1 MNIRTN
7 NLVNKVIAII
17 VVMLLTMSDFLFV
30 GASTVSY
37 AINNAKTNSA
47 NVEFSTYF
55 LNQAGEKVE
64 KIEEDIN
71 KGDLYLYVDVTVK
84 NEGYFNGS
92 VTFNNNNFNVK
103 PEVMSNDIA
112 EISGNKVTLKQINA
126 GTTTTIKLA
135 VEAIKNNTIN
145 IQDLN
150 RKTNVVL
157 EGQYINSKNVEKSKK
172 VDIKG
177 NDSVEV
183 NWVSNPNTANE
194 LTSRVL
200 TNNVYTVNG
209 EEKKVLQILI
219 NNKITN
225 NNYPVKNTTI
235 DLTVPENVKDVSV
248 HSRTNSA
255 TNSGVQF
262 SNKNYNYNKAKNTLT
277 INVENVDKNNI
288 SWNKNIQDTFVVT
301 YTFDKDT
308 NIQNSD
314 VTINSTISIYDNK
327 ELKATNNVHINE
339 NIDGIV
345 SYNVSSEEQAI
356 YKGKLYTGEERNY
369 NTTTEINV
377 DYLDVAENISVKEN
391 TSSYMA
397 QDISTKANI
406 IYKESRIN
414 KNEFL
419 KVFGEDGSIVIKDEK
434 GTIVANINKDS
445 GTDENGDIVISYYSG
460 TYGVIF
466 ETTKPIALGTVKIRN
481 IKTISNNNYSREIIN
496 MLTGIKENIAGN
508 YNKKEDITSESKIEL
523 KNITSNAKLNVG
535 TTTLSALETNKK
547 VKITTVL
554 ENNDESKDLFKNPV
568 LKITLPKQVT
578 NVQAKCK
585 LLYGNGLELGN
596 AKIYKE
602 NENNIIEIDLAGEQ
616 TKYNTETIEGTT
628 VIIYADLE
636 LDKLSTS
643 GEEQI
648 KLNYTNEI
656 ATSLSDNGEESV
668 NVKIVANEGIITTNN
683 VKEYGIQTI
692 GDQGKKNVGLELAK
706 EAKDAT
712 INISTINNDGATVKD
727 VKILGSFPTKK
738 DDNLNAKLT
747 SGINVLSEN
756 KNVQVYYSNQENPT
770 ADLNESNNG
779 WSKKGS
785 ASNSK
790 SYLITVDEMA
800 VGEKLEAEYKINIP
814 ENLVYNM
821 GAKESYGVTYT
832 NVNTNQEK
840 TASASTLDLT
850 TGAGPE
856 LAIDIK
862 ATVGNDVVGEG
873 KAEKA
878 STGETITSGE
888 IVKYEVTL
896 KNNGNEDAT
905 NVEIK
910 NSIPNGLT
918 ALKYVKGKVAEDDES
933 GTYGAAVW
941 HFEELN
947 TDSVDEIISKI
958 GIGETKTISLYAK
971 VNTEITD
978 NQLVINELTVKYKER
993 EEKRYV
999 TTKGKQSNID
1009 VNFEA
1014 TNPESDADILES
1026 GKEYQYMLVAQNM
1039 NEEIPV
1045 DLNIELLVNDLFE
1058 VTKIEYFDD
1067 SKLDNE
1073 DYQGEVI
1080 EGVNKVTISN
1090 LKDLQN
1096 ILITVKA
1103 KQGTSNISTAEIYPI
1118 LTENNNKI
1126 RANKITKEVKNLS
1139 LSMQINANNMGE
1151 NVKVGQEID
1160 YKINIDNPSTS
1171 VTATPLL
1178 IQDYISD
1185 LLDINGIELNGKL
1198 LTEEEY
1204 TIDTNWDS
1212 EEGGQIVNIPTSL
1225 NAGENMNIVLK
1236 TSVNKEVET
1245 YKDSEIINNAIVE
1258 LDNEPIIKSE
1268 KIVHLLGATVKD
1280 EPEGTK
1286 VTNNG
1291 GNNENPSNTNGNQ
1304 NNQNNNN
1311 NNNQENPSNNNQSQE
1326 PNNNSNQGEEKTYTI
1341 SGTAWLDAN
1350 EDGKRDQEEEK
1361 LGDIDVKLVNLQTNS
1376 VTATEKTDEEGYYA
1390 FSKILEGKYL
1400 VVFDYD
1406 TEKYVPTV
1414 YQADGVQDSQNSDV
1428 EMVNT
1433 VIEGNEQRV
1442 AATDTLEIAN
1452 SSKSNIDLGLVE
1464 AKTFDLELSKTIS
1477 KVTITNSEG
1486 TKTNEYDNV
1495 SLAKVEIAAKHLQN
1509 STVVIEYKIKVKNN
1523 GELAGYVKNIV
1534 DYKPTDL
1541 TFNSSL
1547 NPEWYQ
1553 EEGNLHTTSLANT
1566 KLEAGEEKELTL
1578 VLTKTMT
1585 ESNTG
1590 LVNNTA
1596 EISEAYNNLGI
1607 DDVDSTPGNKQ
1618 KSEDDMGSCNCIIS
1632 VKTGAAITYIT
1643 LTLSIIAVM
1652 AVGTYIVSRKVLNKE
1667 IKF

>member
-397 QDISTKANI
+397 QDKSAKANI

-445 GTDENGDIVISYYSG
+445 GTDENGDIVISYYSD

-466 ETTKPIALGTVKIRN
+466 ETTKPIALGTVRIRN

-656 ATSLSDNGEESV
+656 ATNLSDNGEESV

-821 GAKESYGVTYT
+821 GAKESYGVIYT

-873 KAEKA
+873 KVEKD

-905 NVEIK
+905 NVE
-910 NSIPNGLT
+910 
-918 ALKYVKGKVAEDDES
+918 LK
-933 GTYGAAVW
+933 
-941 HFEELN
+941 
-947 TDSVDEIISKI
+947 EIIPAHTIAMELAKQDDGNGIGTPQVYLKELEDKEISKTI
-958 GIGETKTISLYAK
+958 EKIAIGETKK
-971 VNTEITD
+971 VNLYIKADAQEEISE
-978 NQLVINELTVKYKER
+978 VVSNEITVKYKER
-993 EEKRYV
+993 EEKRYI
-999 TTKGKQSNID
+999 TNTIKNSNINL
-1009 VNFEA
+1009 NFSD
-1014 TNPESDADILES
+1014 PESMEELEQ
-1026 GKEYQYMLVAQNM
+1026 GQETRLC
-1039 NEEIPV
+1039 
-1045 DLNIELLVNDLFE
+1045 LNVNNVTENDLKNVNVEFITNDVFE
-1058 VTKIEYFDD
+1058 VTKIETFDD
-1067 SKLDNE
+1067 SKLDDESYEGDVLENTNR
-1073 DYQGEVI
+1073 I
-1080 EGVNKVTISN
+1080 EIKNMSKEMPIFV
-1090 LKDLQN
+1090 
-1096 ILITVKA
+1096 TVKA
-1103 KQGTSNISTAEIYPI
+1103 KNATTVKKGTIYAKV
-1118 LTENNNKI
+1118 TEN
-1126 RANKITKEVKNLS
+1126 KNVVRS
-1139 LSMQINANNMGE
+1139 NAISI
-1151 NVKVGQEID
+1151 NVKAMKLSINLEATNAGESVKPSQEID
-1160 YKINIDNPSTS
+1160 YQINVANEKGAID
-1171 VTATPLL
+1171 
-1178 IQDYISD
+1178 ISD
-1185 LLDINGIELNGKL
+1185 LIIEDYLDNCLEVNSVQLNGKEL
-1198 LTEEEY
+1198 STEEY
-1204 TIDTNWDS
+1204 SLQNS
-1212 EEGGQIVNIPTSL
+1212 EENEGQILTIEGELKS
-1225 NAGENMNIVLK
+1225 GENANILIKTKVNDEVQSYEDTEIVNDAKISVLDTVVASTDK
-1236 TSVNKEVET
+1236 V
-1245 YKDSEIINNAIVE
+1245 
-1258 LDNEPIIKSE
+1258 
-1268 KIVHLLGATVKD
+1268 VHLLGATVKD

-1311 NNNQENPSNNNQSQE
+1311 NNQENPSNNNQSQE
-1326 PNNNSNQGEEKTYTI
+1326 PNNNSNQGGEKTYTI

-1390 FSKILEGKYL
+1390 FSKISEGKYL
-1400 VVFDYD
+1400 VVFGYD

-1428 EMVNT
+1428 EIINT
-1433 VIEGNEQRV
+1433 VMEGTEQRV

-1632 VKTGAAITYIT
+1632 VKTGVAITYIT

-1652 AVGTYIVSRKVLNKE
+1652 AVGTYIISRKVLNKE

>member
-7 NLVNKVIAII
+7 NLVNKVVAII

-55 LNQAGEKVE
+55 LNEAGEKVE

-126 GTTTTIKLA
+126 GTTTTIKLG

-194 LTSRVL
+194 LTSKVL

-288 SWNKNIQDTFVVT
+288 SWNKNTQDTFVVT

-314 VTINSTISIYDNK
+314 VAINSTIFTYDNK

-391 TSSYMA
+391 ASSYMA
-397 QDISTKANI
+397 QDKSAKANI

-419 KVFGEDGSIVIKDEK
+419 KVFGEDGSIVVKDEK

-445 GTDENGDIVISYYSG
+445 GTDENGDVVISYYSD
-460 TYGVIF
+460 TYGAIF
-466 ETTKPIALGTVKIRN
+466 EATKPVALGTVRIRN
-481 IKTISNNNYSREIIN
+481 IKTILNNNYSREIIN
-496 MLTGIKENIAGN
+496 MLTEIKENIAGN
-508 YNKKEDITSESKIEL
+508 YNKKEDITSESQIEL

-656 ATSLSDNGEESV
+656 ATSLSDNGEETV

-747 SGINVLSEN
+747 SEINVLSEN

-905 NVEIK
+905 NVE
-910 NSIPNGLT
+910 
-918 ALKYVKGKVAEDDES
+918 LK
-933 GTYGAAVW
+933 
-941 HFEELN
+941 
-947 TDSVDEIISKI
+947 EIIPAHTIAMELAKQDEGNGIGIPQVYLKELEDKEISKTI
-958 GIGETKTISLYAK
+958 EKIAIGETKK
-971 VNTEITD
+971 VNLYIKADAQEETSEVVSNEI
-978 NQLVINELTVKYKER
+978 TVKYKER
-993 EEKRYV
+993 EEKRYI
-999 TTKGKQSNID
+999 TNTIKNSNINL
-1009 VNFEA
+1009 NFSD
-1014 TNPESDADILES
+1014 PESMEELEQ
-1026 GKEYQYMLVAQNM
+1026 GQETRLC
-1039 NEEIPV
+1039 
-1045 DLNIELLVNDLFE
+1045 LNVNNVTENDLKNINVEFITNDAFE
-1058 VTKIEYFDD
+1058 VTKIETFDD
-1067 SKLDNE
+1067 SKLDDESYKGDVLENTNK
-1073 DYQGEVI
+1073 I
-1080 EGVNKVTISN
+1080 EIKNIS
-1090 LKDLQN
+1090 KEMP
-1096 ILITVKA
+1096 IFVTVKA
-1103 KQGTSNISTAEIYPI
+1103 KNATTVKKGTIYAKV
-1118 LTENNNKI
+1118 TENKHVVRSNAI
-1126 RANKITKEVKNLS
+1126 SVDVKAMKLSINLGAT
-1139 LSMQINANNMGE
+1139 NAGE
-1151 NVKVGQEID
+1151 SVKPSQEID
-1160 YKINIDNPSTS
+1160 YQINVANEKGAID
-1171 VTATPLL
+1171 
-1178 IQDYISD
+1178 ISD
-1185 LLDINGIELNGKL
+1185 LIIEDYLDNCLEVNSVQLNGKEL
-1198 LTEEEY
+1198 STEEY
-1204 TIDTNWDS
+1204 SLQNS
-1212 EEGGQIVNIPTSL
+1212 EENEGQILTIEGELKS
-1225 NAGENMNIVLK
+1225 GENANVLIKTKVNDEVQSYEDTEIVNDAK
-1236 TSVNKEVET
+1236 ISV
-1245 YKDSEIINNAIVE
+1245 
-1258 LDNEPIIKSE
+1258 LDTVVASTD

-1291 GNNENPSNTNGNQ
+1291 GNNETPSNTNGNQ

-1326 PNNNSNQGEEKTYTI
+1326 PNNNSNQGGEKTYTI

-1361 LGDIDVKLVNLQTNS
+1361 LSNIDVKLVNLQTNS
-1376 VTATEKTDEEGYYA
+1376 VIATEKTDEEGYYA
-1390 FSKILEGKYL
+1390 FSKISEGKYL
-1400 VVFDYD
+1400 VVFGYD

-1428 EMVNT
+1428 EIINT
-1433 VIEGNEQRV
+1433 VMEGTEQRV
-1442 AATDTLEIAN
+1442 AATDTLEIIN

-1464 AKTFDLELSKTIS
+1464 AKIFDLELSKTIS

-1632 VKTGAAITYIT
+1632 VKTGVAITYIT

>member
-7 NLVNKVIAII
+7 NLGNKVIAII

-377 DYLDVAENISVKEN
+377 DYLDAAENISVKEN
-391 TSSYMA
+391 ASSYMA
-397 QDISTKANI
+397 QDKSTKANI

-419 KVFGEDGSIVIKDEK
+419 KVFGENGSIVIKDEK

-445 GTDENGDIVISYYSG
+445 GTDENGDIVISYYSD

-466 ETTKPIALGTVKIRN
+466 ETTKPIALGTVRIRN

-496 MLTGIKENIAGN
+496 MLTEIKENIAGN

-602 NENNIIEIDLAGEQ
+602 NENNIIEIDLVGEQ

-905 NVEIK
+905 NVE
-910 NSIPNGLT
+910 
-918 ALKYVKGKVAEDDES
+918 LK
-933 GTYGAAVW
+933 
-941 HFEELN
+941 
-947 TDSVDEIISKI
+947 EIIPAHTIAMELAKQDEGNGIGIPQVYLKELEDKEISKTI
-958 GIGETKTISLYAK
+958 EKIAIGETKK
-971 VNTEITD
+971 VNLYIKADAQEETSEVVSNEI
-978 NQLVINELTVKYKER
+978 TVKYKER
-993 EEKRYV
+993 EEKRYI
-999 TTKGKQSNID
+999 TNTIKNSNINL
-1009 VNFEA
+1009 NFSD
-1014 TNPESDADILES
+1014 PESMEELEQ
-1026 GKEYQYMLVAQNM
+1026 GQETRLC
-1039 NEEIPV
+1039 
-1045 DLNIELLVNDLFE
+1045 LNVNNVTENDLKNVNVEFITNDAFE
-1058 VTKIEYFDD
+1058 VTKIETFDD
-1067 SKLDNE
+1067 SKLDDESYEGDVLENTNR
-1073 DYQGEVI
+1073 I
-1080 EGVNKVTISN
+1080 EIKNMSKEMPIFV
-1090 LKDLQN
+1090 
-1096 ILITVKA
+1096 TVKA
-1103 KQGTSNISTAEIYPI
+1103 KNATTVKKGTIYAKV
-1118 LTENNNKI
+1118 TEN
-1126 RANKITKEVKNLS
+1126 KNVVRS
-1139 LSMQINANNMGE
+1139 NAISI
-1151 NVKVGQEID
+1151 NVKAMKLSINLEATNAGESVKPSQEID
-1160 YKINIDNPSTS
+1160 YQINVANEKGAID
-1171 VTATPLL
+1171 
-1178 IQDYISD
+1178 ISD
-1185 LLDINGIELNGKL
+1185 LIIEDYLDNCLEVNSVQLNGKEL
-1198 LTEEEY
+1198 STEEY
-1204 TIDTNWDS
+1204 SLQNS
-1212 EEGGQIVNIPTSL
+1212 EENEGQILTIEGELKS
-1225 NAGENMNIVLK
+1225 GENANILIKTKVNDEVQSYEDTEIVNDAKISVLDTVVASTDK
-1236 TSVNKEVET
+1236 V
-1245 YKDSEIINNAIVE
+1245 
-1258 LDNEPIIKSE
+1258 
-1268 KIVHLLGATVKD
+1268 VHLLGATAKD

-1390 FSKILEGKYL
+1390 FSKISEGKYL
-1400 VVFDYD
+1400 VVFGYD

-1428 EMVNT
+1428 EIINT
-1433 VIEGNEQRV
+1433 VMEGTEQRV
-1442 AATDTLEIAN
+1442 AATDTLEIIN

-1578 VLTKTMT
+1578 ILTKTMT

-1632 VKTGAAITYIT
+1632 VKTGVAITYIT

>member
-55 LNQAGEKVE
+55 LNQSGEKVE

-288 SWNKNIQDTFVVT
+288 SWNKNTQDTFVVT

-314 VTINSTISIYDNK
+314 VAINSTISTYDNK

-377 DYLDVAENISVKEN
+377 DYLNVAENISVKEN
-391 TSSYMA
+391 TSSYME
-397 QDISTKANI
+397 QDKSAKANI

-445 GTDENGDIVISYYSG
+445 GTDENGDIVISYYSD

-466 ETTKPIALGTVKIRN
+466 ETTKPIALGTVRIRN

-821 GAKESYGVTYT
+821 GARESYGVTYT

-873 KAEKA
+873 KVEKD

-905 NVEIK
+905 NVE
-910 NSIPNGLT
+910 
-918 ALKYVKGKVAEDDES
+918 LK
-933 GTYGAAVW
+933 
-941 HFEELN
+941 
-947 TDSVDEIISKI
+947 EIIPAHTIAMELAKQDDGNGIGTPQVYLKELEDKEISKTI
-958 GIGETKTISLYAK
+958 EKIAIGETKK
-971 VNTEITD
+971 VNLYIKADAQEETSEVVSNEI
-978 NQLVINELTVKYKER
+978 TVKYKER
-993 EEKRYV
+993 EEKRYI
-999 TTKGKQSNID
+999 TNTIKNSNINL
-1009 VNFEA
+1009 NFSD
-1014 TNPESDADILES
+1014 PESMEELEQ
-1026 GKEYQYMLVAQNM
+1026 GQETRLC
-1039 NEEIPV
+1039 
-1045 DLNIELLVNDLFE
+1045 LNVNNVTENDLKNVNVEFITNDAFE
-1058 VTKIEYFDD
+1058 VTKIETFDD
-1067 SKLDNE
+1067 SKLDDESYEGDVLENTNR
-1073 DYQGEVI
+1073 I
-1080 EGVNKVTISN
+1080 EIKNMSKEMPIFV
-1090 LKDLQN
+1090 
-1096 ILITVKA
+1096 TVKA
-1103 KQGTSNISTAEIYPI
+1103 KNATTVKKGTIYAKV
-1118 LTENNNKI
+1118 TENKHVVRSNAI
-1126 RANKITKEVKNLS
+1126 SVDVKAMKLSINLGAT
-1139 LSMQINANNMGE
+1139 NAGE
-1151 NVKVGQEID
+1151 SVKPSQEID
-1160 YKINIDNPSTS
+1160 YQINVANEKGAID
-1171 VTATPLL
+1171 
-1178 IQDYISD
+1178 ISD
-1185 LLDINGIELNGKL
+1185 LIIEDYLDNCLEVNSVQLNGKEL
-1198 LTEEEY
+1198 STEEY
-1204 TIDTNWDS
+1204 SLQNS
-1212 EEGGQIVNIPTSL
+1212 EENEGQILTIEGELKS
-1225 NAGENMNIVLK
+1225 GENANILIKTKVNDEVQSYEDTEIVNDAKISVLDTVVASTDK
-1236 TSVNKEVET
+1236 V
-1245 YKDSEIINNAIVE
+1245 
-1258 LDNEPIIKSE
+1258 
-1268 KIVHLLGATVKD
+1268 VHLLGATVKD

-1291 GNNENPSNTNGNQ
+1291 GNNEKPSNTNGNQ

-1390 FSKILEGKYL
+1390 FSKISEGKYL
-1400 VVFDYD
+1400 VVFGYD

-1428 EMVNT
+1428 EIINT
-1433 VIEGNEQRV
+1433 VMEGTEQRV
-1442 AATDTLEIAN
+1442 AATDTLEIIN

-1632 VKTGAAITYIT
+1632 VKTGVAITYIT

-1652 AVGTYIVSRKVLNKE
+1652 AVGTYIISRKVLNKE

>member
-445 GTDENGDIVISYYSG
+445 GTDENGDIVISYYSD

-496 MLTGIKENIAGN
+496 MLTGIKENIAGH

-738 DDNLNAKLT
+738 EDNLNAKLT

-770 ADLNESNNG
+770 ADLNASNNG

-785 ASNSK
+785 ALNSK

-821 GAKESYGVTYT
+821 GAKESYDVTYT

-873 KAEKA
+873 KVEKD

-905 NVEIK
+905 NVE
-910 NSIPNGLT
+910 
-918 ALKYVKGKVAEDDES
+918 LK
-933 GTYGAAVW
+933 
-941 HFEELN
+941 
-947 TDSVDEIISKI
+947 EIIPAHTIAMELAKQDDGNGIGTPQVYLKELEDKEISKTI
-958 GIGETKTISLYAK
+958 EKIAIGETKK
-971 VNTEITD
+971 VNLYIKADAQEEISE
-978 NQLVINELTVKYKER
+978 VVSNEITVKYKER
-993 EEKRYV
+993 EEKRYI
-999 TTKGKQSNID
+999 TNTIKNSNINL
-1009 VNFEA
+1009 NFSD
-1014 TNPESDADILES
+1014 PESMEELEQ
-1026 GKEYQYMLVAQNM
+1026 GQETRLC
-1039 NEEIPV
+1039 
-1045 DLNIELLVNDLFE
+1045 LNVNNVTENDLKNVNVEFITNDAFE
-1058 VTKIEYFDD
+1058 VTKIETFDD
-1067 SKLDNE
+1067 SKLDDESYEGDVLENTNR
-1073 DYQGEVI
+1073 I
-1080 EGVNKVTISN
+1080 EIKNMSKEMPIFV
-1090 LKDLQN
+1090 
-1096 ILITVKA
+1096 TVKA
-1103 KQGTSNISTAEIYPI
+1103 KNATTVKKGTIYAKV
-1118 LTENNNKI
+1118 TEN
-1126 RANKITKEVKNLS
+1126 KNVVRS
-1139 LSMQINANNMGE
+1139 NAISI
-1151 NVKVGQEID
+1151 NVKAMKLSINLEATNAGESVKPSQEID
-1160 YKINIDNPSTS
+1160 YQINVANEKGAID
-1171 VTATPLL
+1171 
-1178 IQDYISD
+1178 ISD
-1185 LLDINGIELNGKL
+1185 LIIEDYLDNCLEVNSVQLNGKEL
-1198 LTEEEY
+1198 STEEY
-1204 TIDTNWDS
+1204 SLQNS
-1212 EEGGQIVNIPTSL
+1212 EENEGQILTIEGELKS
-1225 NAGENMNIVLK
+1225 GENANILIKTKVNDEVQSYEDTEIVNDAKISVLDTVVASTDK
-1236 TSVNKEVET
+1236 V
-1245 YKDSEIINNAIVE
+1245 
-1258 LDNEPIIKSE
+1258 
-1268 KIVHLLGATVKD
+1268 VHLLGATVKD

-1304 NNQNNNN
+1304 NNQNNSN

-1390 FSKILEGKYL
+1390 FSKISEGKYL
-1400 VVFDYD
+1400 VVFGYD
-1406 TEKYVPTV
+1406 TEKYIPTV

-1428 EMVNT
+1428 EIINT
-1433 VIEGNEQRV
+1433 VMDGTEQRV

-1509 STVVIEYKIKVKNN
+1509 STVVIEYKVKVKNN

-1632 VKTGAAITYIT
+1632 VKTGVAITYIT

-1652 AVGTYIVSRKVLNKE
+1652 AVGTYIISRKVLNKE

>member
-55 LNQAGEKVE
+55 LNQSGEKVE

-397 QDISTKANI
+397 QDKSAKANI

-445 GTDENGDIVISYYSG
+445 GTDENGDIVISYYSD

-466 ETTKPIALGTVKIRN
+466 ETTKPIALGTVRIRN

-738 DDNLNAKLT
+738 EDNLNAKLT

-770 ADLNESNNG
+770 ADLNASNNG

-785 ASNSK
+785 ALNSK

-821 GAKESYGVTYT
+821 GAKESYDVTYT

-873 KAEKA
+873 KVEKD

-905 NVEIK
+905 NVE
-910 NSIPNGLT
+910 
-918 ALKYVKGKVAEDDES
+918 LK
-933 GTYGAAVW
+933 
-941 HFEELN
+941 
-947 TDSVDEIISKI
+947 EIIPAHTIAMELAKQDDGNGIGTPQVYLKELEDKEISKTI
-958 GIGETKTISLYAK
+958 EKIAIGETKK
-971 VNTEITD
+971 VNLYIKADAQEEISE
-978 NQLVINELTVKYKER
+978 VVSNEITVKYKER
-993 EEKRYV
+993 EEKRYI
-999 TTKGKQSNID
+999 TNTIKNSNINL
-1009 VNFEA
+1009 NFSD
-1014 TNPESDADILES
+1014 PESMEELEQ
-1026 GKEYQYMLVAQNM
+1026 GQETRLC
-1039 NEEIPV
+1039 
-1045 DLNIELLVNDLFE
+1045 LNVNNVTENDLKNVNVEFITNDAFE
-1058 VTKIEYFDD
+1058 VTKIETFDD
-1067 SKLDNE
+1067 SKLDDESYEGDVLENTNR
-1073 DYQGEVI
+1073 I
-1080 EGVNKVTISN
+1080 EIKNMSKEMPIFV
-1090 LKDLQN
+1090 
-1096 ILITVKA
+1096 TVKA
-1103 KQGTSNISTAEIYPI
+1103 KNATTVKKGTIYAKV
-1118 LTENNNKI
+1118 TEN
-1126 RANKITKEVKNLS
+1126 KNVVRS
-1139 LSMQINANNMGE
+1139 NAISI
-1151 NVKVGQEID
+1151 NVKAMKLSINLEATNAGESVKPSQEID
-1160 YKINIDNPSTS
+1160 YQINVANEKGAID
-1171 VTATPLL
+1171 
-1178 IQDYISD
+1178 ISD
-1185 LLDINGIELNGKL
+1185 LIIEDYLDNCLEVNSVQLNGKEL
-1198 LTEEEY
+1198 STEEY
-1204 TIDTNWDS
+1204 SLQNS
-1212 EEGGQIVNIPTSL
+1212 EENEGQILTIEGELKS
-1225 NAGENMNIVLK
+1225 GENANILIKTKVNDEVQSYEDTEIVNDAKISVLDTVVASTDK
-1236 TSVNKEVET
+1236 V
-1245 YKDSEIINNAIVE
+1245 
-1258 LDNEPIIKSE
+1258 
-1268 KIVHLLGATVKD
+1268 VHLLGATVKD

-1304 NNQNNNN
+1304 NNQNNSN

-1390 FSKILEGKYL
+1390 FSKISEGKYL
-1400 VVFDYD
+1400 VVFGYD

-1428 EMVNT
+1428 EIINT
-1433 VIEGNEQRV
+1433 VMDGTEQRV

-1509 STVVIEYKIKVKNN
+1509 STVVIEYKVKVKNN

-1632 VKTGAAITYIT
+1632 VKTGVAITYIT

-1652 AVGTYIVSRKVLNKE
+1652 AVGTYIISRKVLNKE

>member
-345 SYNVSSEEQAI
+345 SYNVSSEEQVI

-377 DYLDVAENISVKEN
+377 DYLDVADNISVKEN

-445 GTDENGDIVISYYSG
+445 GTDENGDIVISYYSD

-738 DDNLNAKLT
+738 EDNLNAKLT

-770 ADLNESNNG
+770 ADLNASNNG

-785 ASNSK
+785 ALNSK

-821 GAKESYGVTYT
+821 GAKESYDVTYT

-840 TASASTLDLT
+840 TSSASTLDLT

-873 KAEKA
+873 KVEKD

-905 NVEIK
+905 NVE
-910 NSIPNGLT
+910 
-918 ALKYVKGKVAEDDES
+918 LK
-933 GTYGAAVW
+933 
-941 HFEELN
+941 
-947 TDSVDEIISKI
+947 EIIPAHTIAMELAKQDDGNGIGTPQVYLKELEDKEISKTI
-958 GIGETKTISLYAK
+958 EKIAIGETKK
-971 VNTEITD
+971 VNLYIKADAQEEISE
-978 NQLVINELTVKYKER
+978 VVSNEITVKYKER
-993 EEKRYV
+993 EEKRYI
-999 TTKGKQSNID
+999 TNTIKNSNINL
-1009 VNFEA
+1009 NFSD
-1014 TNPESDADILES
+1014 PESMEELEQ
-1026 GKEYQYMLVAQNM
+1026 GQETRLC
-1039 NEEIPV
+1039 
-1045 DLNIELLVNDLFE
+1045 LNVNNVTENDLKNVNVEFITNDAFE
-1058 VTKIEYFDD
+1058 VTKIETFDD
-1067 SKLDNE
+1067 SKLDDESYEGDVLENTNR
-1073 DYQGEVI
+1073 I
-1080 EGVNKVTISN
+1080 EIKNMSKEMPIFV
-1090 LKDLQN
+1090 
-1096 ILITVKA
+1096 TVKA
-1103 KQGTSNISTAEIYPI
+1103 KNATTVKKGTIYAKV
-1118 LTENNNKI
+1118 TEN
-1126 RANKITKEVKNLS
+1126 KNVVRS
-1139 LSMQINANNMGE
+1139 NAISI
-1151 NVKVGQEID
+1151 NVKAMKLSINLEATNAGESVKPSQEID
-1160 YKINIDNPSTS
+1160 YQINVANEKGAID
-1171 VTATPLL
+1171 
-1178 IQDYISD
+1178 ISD
-1185 LLDINGIELNGKL
+1185 LIIEDYLDNCLEVNSVQLNGKEL
-1198 LTEEEY
+1198 STEEY
-1204 TIDTNWDS
+1204 SLQNS
-1212 EEGGQIVNIPTSL
+1212 EENEGQILTIEGELKS
-1225 NAGENMNIVLK
+1225 GENANILIKTKVNDEVQSYEDTEIVNDAKISVLDTVVASTDK
-1236 TSVNKEVET
+1236 V
-1245 YKDSEIINNAIVE
+1245 
-1258 LDNEPIIKSE
+1258 
-1268 KIVHLLGATVKD
+1268 VHLLGATVKD

-1304 NNQNNNN
+1304 NNQNNSN

-1390 FSKILEGKYL
+1390 FSKISEGKYL
-1400 VVFDYD
+1400 VVFGYD

-1428 EMVNT
+1428 EIINT
-1433 VIEGNEQRV
+1433 VMDGTEQRV

-1509 STVVIEYKIKVKNN
+1509 STVVIEYKVKVKNN

-1632 VKTGAAITYIT
+1632 VKTGVAITYIT

-1652 AVGTYIVSRKVLNKE
+1652 AVGTYIISRKVLNKE

>member
-445 GTDENGDIVISYYSG
+445 GTDENGDIVISYYSD

-706 EAKDAT
+706 AAKDAT

-770 ADLNESNNG
+770 ADLNASNNG

-785 ASNSK
+785 ALNSK

-821 GAKESYGVTYT
+821 GAKESYDVTYT

-905 NVEIK
+905 NVE
-910 NSIPNGLT
+910 
-918 ALKYVKGKVAEDDES
+918 LK
-933 GTYGAAVW
+933 
-941 HFEELN
+941 
-947 TDSVDEIISKI
+947 EIIPVHTIAMELAKQDDGNGIGTPKVYLKELEDKEISKTI
-958 GIGETKTISLYAK
+958 EKIAIGETKK
-971 VNTEITD
+971 VNLYIKADAQEEISE
-978 NQLVINELTVKYKER
+978 VVSNEITVKYKER
-993 EEKRYV
+993 EEKRYI
-999 TTKGKQSNID
+999 TNTIKNSNINL
-1009 VNFEA
+1009 NFSD
-1014 TNPESDADILES
+1014 PESMEELEQ
-1026 GKEYQYMLVAQNM
+1026 GQETRLC
-1039 NEEIPV
+1039 
-1045 DLNIELLVNDLFE
+1045 LNVNNVTENDLKNVNVEFITNDAFE
-1058 VTKIEYFDD
+1058 VTKIETFDD
-1067 SKLDNE
+1067 SKLDDESYEGDVLENTNR
-1073 DYQGEVI
+1073 I
-1080 EGVNKVTISN
+1080 EIKNMSKEMPIFV
-1090 LKDLQN
+1090 
-1096 ILITVKA
+1096 TVKA
-1103 KQGTSNISTAEIYPI
+1103 KNATTVKKGTIYAKV
-1118 LTENNNKI
+1118 TEN
-1126 RANKITKEVKNLS
+1126 KNVVRS
-1139 LSMQINANNMGE
+1139 NAISI
-1151 NVKVGQEID
+1151 NVKAMKLSINLEATNAGESVKPSQEID
-1160 YKINIDNPSTS
+1160 YQINVANEKGAID
-1171 VTATPLL
+1171 
-1178 IQDYISD
+1178 ISD
-1185 LLDINGIELNGKL
+1185 LIIEDYLDNCLEVNSVQLNGKEL
-1198 LTEEEY
+1198 STEEY
-1204 TIDTNWDS
+1204 SLQNS
-1212 EEGGQIVNIPTSL
+1212 EENEGQILTIEGELKS
-1225 NAGENMNIVLK
+1225 GENANILIKTKVNDEVQSYEDTEIVNDAKISVLDTVVASTDK
-1236 TSVNKEVET
+1236 V
-1245 YKDSEIINNAIVE
+1245 
-1258 LDNEPIIKSE
+1258 
-1268 KIVHLLGATVKD
+1268 VHLLGATVKD

-1304 NNQNNNN
+1304 NNQNNSN

-1390 FSKILEGKYL
+1390 FSKISEGKYL
-1400 VVFDYD
+1400 VVFGYD

-1428 EMVNT
+1428 EIINT
-1433 VIEGNEQRV
+1433 VMDGTEQRV

-1509 STVVIEYKIKVKNN
+1509 STVVIEYKVKVKNN

-1632 VKTGAAITYIT
+1632 VKTGVAITYIT

-1652 AVGTYIVSRKVLNKE
+1652 AVGTYIISRKVLNKE

>member
-7 NLVNKVIAII
+7 NLGNKVIAII

-235 DLTVPENVKDVSV
+235 DLAVPENVKDVSV

-277 INVENVDKNNI
+277 INVENVDKDNI

-391 TSSYMA
+391 TSSYME
-397 QDISTKANI
+397 QDKSVKANI

-445 GTDENGDIVISYYSG
+445 GTDENGDVVISYYSD

-466 ETTKPIALGTVKIRN
+466 ETTKPIALGTVRIRN

-578 NVQAKCK
+578 NIQAKCK

-602 NENNIIEIDLAGEQ
+602 NENNIIEIDLVGEQ

-770 ADLNESNNG
+770 ADLNASNNG

-785 ASNSK
+785 ALNSK

-821 GAKESYGVTYT
+821 GAKESYDVTYT

-905 NVEIK
+905 NVE
-910 NSIPNGLT
+910 
-918 ALKYVKGKVAEDDES
+918 LK
-933 GTYGAAVW
+933 
-941 HFEELN
+941 
-947 TDSVDEIISKI
+947 EIIPAHTIAMELAKQDDGNGIGTPQVYLKELEDKEISKTI
-958 GIGETKTISLYAK
+958 EKIAIGETKK
-971 VNTEITD
+971 VNLYIKADAQEEISE
-978 NQLVINELTVKYKER
+978 VVSNEITVKYKER
-993 EEKRYV
+993 EEKRYI
-999 TTKGKQSNID
+999 TNTIKNSNINL
-1009 VNFEA
+1009 NFSD
-1014 TNPESDADILES
+1014 PESMEELEQ
-1026 GKEYQYMLVAQNM
+1026 GQETRLC
-1039 NEEIPV
+1039 
-1045 DLNIELLVNDLFE
+1045 LNVNNVTENDLKNVNVEFITNDAFE
-1058 VTKIEYFDD
+1058 VTKIETFDD
-1067 SKLDNE
+1067 SKLDDESYEGDVLENTNR
-1073 DYQGEVI
+1073 I
-1080 EGVNKVTISN
+1080 EIKNMSKEMPIFV
-1090 LKDLQN
+1090 
-1096 ILITVKA
+1096 TVKA
-1103 KQGTSNISTAEIYPI
+1103 KNATTVKKGTIYAKV
-1118 LTENNNKI
+1118 TEN
-1126 RANKITKEVKNLS
+1126 KNVVRS
-1139 LSMQINANNMGE
+1139 NAISI
-1151 NVKVGQEID
+1151 NVKAMKLSINLEATNAGESVKPSQEID
-1160 YKINIDNPSTS
+1160 YQINVANEKGAID
-1171 VTATPLL
+1171 
-1178 IQDYISD
+1178 ISD
-1185 LLDINGIELNGKL
+1185 LIIEDYLDNCLEVNSVQLNGKEL
-1198 LTEEEY
+1198 STEEY
-1204 TIDTNWDS
+1204 SLQNS
-1212 EEGGQIVNIPTSL
+1212 EENEGQILTIEGELKS
-1225 NAGENMNIVLK
+1225 GENANILIKTKVNDEVQSYEDTEIVNDAKISVLDTVVASTDK
-1236 TSVNKEVET
+1236 V
-1245 YKDSEIINNAIVE
+1245 
-1258 LDNEPIIKSE
+1258 
-1268 KIVHLLGATVKD
+1268 VHLLGATVKD

-1304 NNQNNNN
+1304 NNQNNSN

-1390 FSKILEGKYL
+1390 FSKISEGKYL
-1400 VVFDYD
+1400 VVFGYD

-1428 EMVNT
+1428 EIINT
-1433 VIEGNEQRV
+1433 VMDGTEQRV

-1509 STVVIEYKIKVKNN
+1509 STVVIEYKVKVKNN

-1632 VKTGAAITYIT
+1632 VKTGVAITYIT

-1652 AVGTYIVSRKVLNKE
+1652 AVGTYIISRKVLNKE

>member
-397 QDISTKANI
+397 QDKSAKANI

-445 GTDENGDIVISYYSG
+445 GTDENGDIVISYYSD

-602 NENNIIEIDLAGEQ
+602 NENNIIEIDLVGEQ

-738 DDNLNAKLT
+738 EDNLNAKLT

-770 ADLNESNNG
+770 ADLNASNNG

-785 ASNSK
+785 ALNSK

-821 GAKESYGVTYT
+821 GAKESYDVTYT

-873 KAEKA
+873 KVEKD

-905 NVEIK
+905 NVE
-910 NSIPNGLT
+910 
-918 ALKYVKGKVAEDDES
+918 LK
-933 GTYGAAVW
+933 
-941 HFEELN
+941 
-947 TDSVDEIISKI
+947 EIIPAHTIAMELAKQDDGNGIGTPQVYLKELEDKEISKTI
-958 GIGETKTISLYAK
+958 EKIAIGETKK
-971 VNTEITD
+971 VNLYIKADAQEEISE
-978 NQLVINELTVKYKER
+978 VVSNEITVKYKER
-993 EEKRYV
+993 EEKRYI
-999 TTKGKQSNID
+999 TNTIKNSNINL
-1009 VNFEA
+1009 NFSD
-1014 TNPESDADILES
+1014 PESMEELEQ
-1026 GKEYQYMLVAQNM
+1026 GQETRLC
-1039 NEEIPV
+1039 
-1045 DLNIELLVNDLFE
+1045 LNVNNVTENDLKNVNVEFITNDAFE
-1058 VTKIEYFDD
+1058 VTKIETFDD
-1067 SKLDNE
+1067 SKLDDESYEGDVLENTNR
-1073 DYQGEVI
+1073 I
-1080 EGVNKVTISN
+1080 EIKNMSKEMPIFV
-1090 LKDLQN
+1090 
-1096 ILITVKA
+1096 TVKA
-1103 KQGTSNISTAEIYPI
+1103 KNATTVKKGTIYAKV
-1118 LTENNNKI
+1118 TEN
-1126 RANKITKEVKNLS
+1126 KNVVRS
-1139 LSMQINANNMGE
+1139 NAISI
-1151 NVKVGQEID
+1151 NVKAMKLSINLEATNAGESVKPSQEID
-1160 YKINIDNPSTS
+1160 YQINVANEKGAID
-1171 VTATPLL
+1171 
-1178 IQDYISD
+1178 ISD
-1185 LLDINGIELNGKL
+1185 LIIEDYLDNCLEVNSVQLNGKEL
-1198 LTEEEY
+1198 STEEY
-1204 TIDTNWDS
+1204 SLQNS
-1212 EEGGQIVNIPTSL
+1212 EENEGQILTIEGELKS
-1225 NAGENMNIVLK
+1225 GENANILIKTKVNDEVQSYEDTEIVNDAKISVLDTVVASTDK
-1236 TSVNKEVET
+1236 V
-1245 YKDSEIINNAIVE
+1245 
-1258 LDNEPIIKSE
+1258 
-1268 KIVHLLGATVKD
+1268 VHLLGATVKD

-1304 NNQNNNN
+1304 NNQNNSN

-1390 FSKILEGKYL
+1390 FSKISEGKYL
-1400 VVFDYD
+1400 VVFGYD
-1406 TEKYVPTV
+1406 TEKYIPTV

-1428 EMVNT
+1428 EIINT
-1433 VIEGNEQRV
+1433 VMDGTEQRV

-1509 STVVIEYKIKVKNN
+1509 STVVIEYKVKVKNN

-1632 VKTGAAITYIT
+1632 VKTGVAITYIT

-1652 AVGTYIVSRKVLNKE
+1652 AVGTYIISRKVLNKE

>member
-7 NLVNKVIAII
+7 NLGNKVIAII

-419 KVFGEDGSIVIKDEK
+419 KVFGEDGSIVVKDEK

-445 GTDENGDIVISYYSG
+445 GTDENGDVVISYYSD
-460 TYGVIF
+460 TYGAIF
-466 ETTKPIALGTVKIRN
+466 EATKPVALGTVRIRN

-496 MLTGIKENIAGN
+496 MFTGIKENIAGN

-770 ADLNESNNG
+770 ADLNASNNG

-785 ASNSK
+785 ALNSK

-905 NVEIK
+905 NVE
-910 NSIPNGLT
+910 
-918 ALKYVKGKVAEDDES
+918 LK
-933 GTYGAAVW
+933 
-941 HFEELN
+941 
-947 TDSVDEIISKI
+947 EIIPAHTIAMELAKQDDGNGIGTPQVYLKELEDKEISKTI
-958 GIGETKTISLYAK
+958 EKIAIGETKK
-971 VNTEITD
+971 VNLYIKADAQEEISE
-978 NQLVINELTVKYKER
+978 VVSNEITVKYKER
-993 EEKRYV
+993 EEKRYI
-999 TTKGKQSNID
+999 TNTIKNSNINL
-1009 VNFEA
+1009 NFSD
-1014 TNPESDADILES
+1014 PESMEELEQ
-1026 GKEYQYMLVAQNM
+1026 GQETRLC
-1039 NEEIPV
+1039 
-1045 DLNIELLVNDLFE
+1045 LNVNNVTENDLKNVNVEFITNDAFE
-1058 VTKIEYFDD
+1058 VTKIETFDD
-1067 SKLDNE
+1067 SKLDDESYEGDVLENTNR
-1073 DYQGEVI
+1073 I
-1080 EGVNKVTISN
+1080 EIKNMSKEMPIFV
-1090 LKDLQN
+1090 
-1096 ILITVKA
+1096 TVKA
-1103 KQGTSNISTAEIYPI
+1103 KNATTVKKGTIYAKV
-1118 LTENNNKI
+1118 TEN
-1126 RANKITKEVKNLS
+1126 KNVVRS
-1139 LSMQINANNMGE
+1139 NAISI
-1151 NVKVGQEID
+1151 NVKAMKLSINLEATNAGESVKPSQEID
-1160 YKINIDNPSTS
+1160 YQINVANEKGAID
-1171 VTATPLL
+1171 
-1178 IQDYISD
+1178 ISD
-1185 LLDINGIELNGKL
+1185 LIIEDYLDNCLEVNSVQLNGKEL
-1198 LTEEEY
+1198 STEEY
-1204 TIDTNWDS
+1204 SLQNS
-1212 EEGGQIVNIPTSL
+1212 EENEGQILTIEGELKS
-1225 NAGENMNIVLK
+1225 GENANILIKTKVNDEVQSYEDTEIVNDAKISVLDTVVASTDK
-1236 TSVNKEVET
+1236 V
-1245 YKDSEIINNAIVE
+1245 
-1258 LDNEPIIKSE
+1258 
-1268 KIVHLLGATVKD
+1268 VHLLGATVKD

-1304 NNQNNNN
+1304 NNQNNSN

-1390 FSKILEGKYL
+1390 FSKISEGKYL
-1400 VVFDYD
+1400 VVFGYD
-1406 TEKYVPTV
+1406 TEKYIPTV

-1428 EMVNT
+1428 EIINT
-1433 VIEGNEQRV
+1433 VMDGTEQRV

-1509 STVVIEYKIKVKNN
+1509 STVVIEYKVKVKNN

-1632 VKTGAAITYIT
+1632 VKTGVAITYIT

-1652 AVGTYIVSRKVLNKE
+1652 AVGTYIISRKVLNKE

>member
-7 NLVNKVIAII
+7 NLGNKVIAII

-150 RKTNVVL
+150 RKTNVIL

-225 NNYPVKNTTI
+225 NNYPAKNTTI

-288 SWNKNIQDTFVVT
+288 SWNKNTQDTFVVT

-314 VTINSTISIYDNK
+314 VAINSTISTYDNK

-377 DYLDVAENISVKEN
+377 DYLNVAENISVKEN
-391 TSSYMA
+391 TSSYME
-397 QDISTKANI
+397 QDKSAKANI

-445 GTDENGDIVISYYSG
+445 GTDENGDIVISYYSD

-656 ATSLSDNGEESV
+656 ATSLSDNGEETV

-785 ASNSK
+785 ESNSK

-878 STGETITSGE
+878 TTGKTVTSGE
-888 IVKYEVTL
+888 IIKYEVTL

-905 NVEIK
+905 NVE
-910 NSIPNGLT
+910 
-918 ALKYVKGKVAEDDES
+918 LK
-933 GTYGAAVW
+933 
-941 HFEELN
+941 
-947 TDSVDEIISKI
+947 EIIPAHTIAMELAKQDDGNGIGTPQVYFKELEDKEISKTI
-958 GIGETKTISLYAK
+958 EKIAIGETKK
-971 VNTEITD
+971 VNLYIKADAQEETSEVVSNEI
-978 NQLVINELTVKYKER
+978 TVKYKER
-993 EEKRYV
+993 EEKRYI
-999 TTKGKQSNID
+999 TNTIKNSNINLNLSD
-1009 VNFEA
+1009 
-1014 TNPESDADILES
+1014 PESMEELEQ
-1026 GKEYQYMLVAQNM
+1026 GQETRLC
-1039 NEEIPV
+1039 
-1045 DLNIELLVNDLFE
+1045 LNVNNVTENDLKNINVEFITNDAFE
-1058 VTKIEYFDD
+1058 VTKIETFDD
-1067 SKLDNE
+1067 SKLDDESYEGDVLENTNK
-1073 DYQGEVI
+1073 I
-1080 EGVNKVTISN
+1080 EIKNIS
-1090 LKDLQN
+1090 KEMP
-1096 ILITVKA
+1096 IFVTVKA
-1103 KQGTSNISTAEIYPI
+1103 KAATTVKKGTIYAKV
-1118 LTENNNKI
+1118 TENKHVVRSNVI
-1126 RANKITKEVKNLS
+1126 SVDVKAMKLSINLGAT
-1139 LSMQINANNMGE
+1139 NAGE
-1151 NVKVGQEID
+1151 SVKPSQEID
-1160 YKINIDNPSTS
+1160 YQINVANEKGAID
-1171 VTATPLL
+1171 
-1178 IQDYISD
+1178 ISD
-1185 LLDINGIELNGKL
+1185 LIIEDYLDNCLEVNSVQLNGKEL
-1198 LTEEEY
+1198 STEEY
-1204 TIDTNWDS
+1204 SLQNS
-1212 EEGGQIVNIPTSL
+1212 EENEGQILTIEGELKS
-1225 NAGENMNIVLK
+1225 GENANVLIKTKVNDEVQSYEDTEIVNDAK
-1236 TSVNKEVET
+1236 ISV
-1245 YKDSEIINNAIVE
+1245 
-1258 LDNEPIIKSE
+1258 LDTVVASTDKV
-1268 KIVHLLGATVKD
+1268 VHLLGATVKD

-1291 GNNENPSNTNGNQ
+1291 GNNETPSNTNGNQ

-1326 PNNNSNQGEEKTYTI
+1326 PNNNSNQGGEKTYTI

-1361 LGDIDVKLVNLQTNS
+1361 LGNIDVKLVNLQTNS

-1390 FSKILEGKYL
+1390 FSKISQGKYL
-1400 VVFDYD
+1400 VVFGYD

-1428 EMVNT
+1428 EIINT
-1433 VIEGNEQRV
+1433 VMEGTEQRV
-1442 AATDTLEIAN
+1442 AATDTLEIIN

-1464 AKTFDLELSKTIS
+1464 AKIFDLELSKTIS

-1566 KLEAGEEKELTL
+1566 KLEAGEEKELML

-1632 VKTGAAITYIT
+1632 VKTGVAITYIT

>member
-7 NLVNKVIAII
+7 NLGNKVIAII

-419 KVFGEDGSIVIKDEK
+419 KVFGEDGSIVVKDEK

-445 GTDENGDIVISYYSG
+445 GTDENGDVVISYYSD
-460 TYGVIF
+460 TYGAIF
-466 ETTKPIALGTVKIRN
+466 EATKPVALGTVRIRN

-496 MLTGIKENIAGN
+496 MFTGIKENIAGN

-770 ADLNESNNG
+770 ADLNASNNG

-785 ASNSK
+785 ALNSK

-821 GAKESYGVTYT
+821 GAKESYDVTYT

-873 KAEKA
+873 KVEKD

-905 NVEIK
+905 NVE
-910 NSIPNGLT
+910 
-918 ALKYVKGKVAEDDES
+918 LK
-933 GTYGAAVW
+933 
-941 HFEELN
+941 
-947 TDSVDEIISKI
+947 EIIPAHTIAMELAKQDDGNGIGTPQVYLKELEDKEISKTI
-958 GIGETKTISLYAK
+958 EKIAIGETKK
-971 VNTEITD
+971 VNLYIKADAQEEISE
-978 NQLVINELTVKYKER
+978 VVSNEITVKYKER
-993 EEKRYV
+993 EEKRYI
-999 TTKGKQSNID
+999 TNTIKNSNINL
-1009 VNFEA
+1009 NFSD
-1014 TNPESDADILES
+1014 PESMEELEQ
-1026 GKEYQYMLVAQNM
+1026 GQETRLC
-1039 NEEIPV
+1039 
-1045 DLNIELLVNDLFE
+1045 LNVNNVTENDLKNVNVEFITNDVFE
-1058 VTKIEYFDD
+1058 VTKIETFDD
-1067 SKLDNE
+1067 SKLDDESYEGDVLENTNR
-1073 DYQGEVI
+1073 I
-1080 EGVNKVTISN
+1080 EIKNMSKEMPIFV
-1090 LKDLQN
+1090 
-1096 ILITVKA
+1096 TVKA
-1103 KQGTSNISTAEIYPI
+1103 KNATTVKKGTIYAKV
-1118 LTENNNKI
+1118 TEN
-1126 RANKITKEVKNLS
+1126 KNVVRS
-1139 LSMQINANNMGE
+1139 NAISI
-1151 NVKVGQEID
+1151 NVKAMKLSINLEATNAGESVKPSQEID
-1160 YKINIDNPSTS
+1160 YQINVANEKGAID
-1171 VTATPLL
+1171 
-1178 IQDYISD
+1178 ISD
-1185 LLDINGIELNGKL
+1185 LIIEDYLDNCLEVNSVQLNGKEL
-1198 LTEEEY
+1198 STEEY
-1204 TIDTNWDS
+1204 SLQNS
-1212 EEGGQIVNIPTSL
+1212 EENEGQILTIEGELKS
-1225 NAGENMNIVLK
+1225 GENANILIKTKVNDEVQSYEDTEIVNDAKISVLDTVVASTDK
-1236 TSVNKEVET
+1236 V
-1245 YKDSEIINNAIVE
+1245 
-1258 LDNEPIIKSE
+1258 
-1268 KIVHLLGATVKD
+1268 VHLLGATVKD

-1304 NNQNNNN
+1304 NNQNNN

-1390 FSKILEGKYL
+1390 FSKISEGKYL
-1400 VVFDYD
+1400 VVFGYD

-1428 EMVNT
+1428 EIINT
-1433 VIEGNEQRV
+1433 VMEGTEQRV

-1578 VLTKTMT
+1578 ILTKTMT

-1632 VKTGAAITYIT
+1632 VKTGVAITYIT

-1652 AVGTYIVSRKVLNKE
+1652 AVGTYIISRKVLNKE

>member
-7 NLVNKVIAII
+7 NLGNKVIAII

-288 SWNKNIQDTFVVT
+288 SWNKNTQDTFVVT

-314 VTINSTISIYDNK
+314 VAINSTISTYDNK

-377 DYLDVAENISVKEN
+377 DYLNVAENISVKEN
-391 TSSYMA
+391 TSSYME
-397 QDISTKANI
+397 QDKSAKANI

-445 GTDENGDIVISYYSG
+445 GTDENGDVVISYYSD

-466 ETTKPIALGTVKIRN
+466 ETTKPIALGTVRIRN

-656 ATSLSDNGEESV
+656 ATSLSDNGEETV

-873 KAEKA
+873 KAEKD

-905 NVEIK
+905 NVE
-910 NSIPNGLT
+910 
-918 ALKYVKGKVAEDDES
+918 LK
-933 GTYGAAVW
+933 
-941 HFEELN
+941 
-947 TDSVDEIISKI
+947 EIIPAHTIAMELAKQDDGNGIGTPQVYLKELEDKEISKTI
-958 GIGETKTISLYAK
+958 EKIAIGETKK
-971 VNTEITD
+971 VNLYIKADAQEEISE
-978 NQLVINELTVKYKER
+978 VASNEITVKYKER
-993 EEKRYV
+993 EEKRYI
-999 TTKGKQSNID
+999 TNTIKNSNINL
-1009 VNFEA
+1009 NFSD
-1014 TNPESDADILES
+1014 PESMEELEQ
-1026 GKEYQYMLVAQNM
+1026 GQETRLC
-1039 NEEIPV
+1039 
-1045 DLNIELLVNDLFE
+1045 LNVNNVTENDLKNVNVEFIANDAFE
-1058 VTKIEYFDD
+1058 VTKIETFDD
-1067 SKLDNE
+1067 SKLDDESYEGDVLENTNR
-1073 DYQGEVI
+1073 I
-1080 EGVNKVTISN
+1080 EIKNIS
-1090 LKDLQN
+1090 KEMP
-1096 ILITVKA
+1096 IFVTVKA
-1103 KQGTSNISTAEIYPI
+1103 KNATTVKKGTIYAKV
-1118 LTENNNKI
+1118 TENKHVVRSNAI
-1126 RANKITKEVKNLS
+1126 SVDVKAMKLSINLGAT
-1139 LSMQINANNMGE
+1139 NAGE
-1151 NVKVGQEID
+1151 SVKPSQEID
-1160 YKINIDNPSTS
+1160 YQINVANEKGAID
-1171 VTATPLL
+1171 
-1178 IQDYISD
+1178 ISD
-1185 LLDINGIELNGKL
+1185 LIIEDYLDNCLEVNSVQLNGKEL
-1198 LTEEEY
+1198 STEEY
-1204 TIDTNWDS
+1204 SLQNS
-1212 EEGGQIVNIPTSL
+1212 EENEGQILTIEGELKS
-1225 NAGENMNIVLK
+1225 GENANILIKTKVNDEVQSYEDTEIVNDAKISVLDTVVASTDK
-1236 TSVNKEVET
+1236 V
-1245 YKDSEIINNAIVE
+1245 
-1258 LDNEPIIKSE
+1258 
-1268 KIVHLLGATVKD
+1268 VHLLGATAKD

-1390 FSKILEGKYL
+1390 FSKISEGKYL
-1400 VVFDYD
+1400 VVFGYD
-1406 TEKYVPTV
+1406 TEKYIPTV

-1428 EMVNT
+1428 EIINT
-1433 VIEGNEQRV
+1433 VMEGTEQRV

-1578 VLTKTMT
+1578 ILTKTMT

-1632 VKTGAAITYIT
+1632 VKTGVAITYIT

>member
-339 NIDGIV
+339 NIDGII

-445 GTDENGDIVISYYSG
+445 GTDENGDIVISYYSD

-712 INISTINNDGATVKD
+712 INISTINNDGATVKN

-738 DDNLNAKLT
+738 EDNLNAKLT

-770 ADLNESNNG
+770 ADLNASNNG

-785 ASNSK
+785 ALNSK

-821 GAKESYGVTYT
+821 GAKESYDVTYT

-873 KAEKA
+873 KVEKDSA
-878 STGETITSGE
+878 GETITSGE

-905 NVEIK
+905 NVE
-910 NSIPNGLT
+910 
-918 ALKYVKGKVAEDDES
+918 LK
-933 GTYGAAVW
+933 
-941 HFEELN
+941 
-947 TDSVDEIISKI
+947 EIIPAHTIAMELAKQDDGNGIGTPQVYLKELEDKEISKTI
-958 GIGETKTISLYAK
+958 EKIAIGETKK
-971 VNTEITD
+971 VNLYIKADAQEEISE
-978 NQLVINELTVKYKER
+978 VVSNEITVKYKER
-993 EEKRYV
+993 EEKRYI
-999 TTKGKQSNID
+999 TNTIKNSNINL
-1009 VNFEA
+1009 NFSD
-1014 TNPESDADILES
+1014 PESMEELEQ
-1026 GKEYQYMLVAQNM
+1026 GQETRLC
-1039 NEEIPV
+1039 
-1045 DLNIELLVNDLFE
+1045 LNVNNVTENDLKNVNVEFITNDVFE
-1058 VTKIEYFDD
+1058 VTKIETFDD
-1067 SKLDNE
+1067 SKLDDESYEGDVLENTNR
-1073 DYQGEVI
+1073 I
-1080 EGVNKVTISN
+1080 EIKNMSKEMPIFV
-1090 LKDLQN
+1090 
-1096 ILITVKA
+1096 TVKA
-1103 KQGTSNISTAEIYPI
+1103 KNATTVKKGTIYAKV
-1118 LTENNNKI
+1118 TEN
-1126 RANKITKEVKNLS
+1126 KNVVRS
-1139 LSMQINANNMGE
+1139 NAISI
-1151 NVKVGQEID
+1151 NVKAMKLSINLEATNAGESVKPSQEID
-1160 YKINIDNPSTS
+1160 YQINVANEKGAID
-1171 VTATPLL
+1171 
-1178 IQDYISD
+1178 ISD
-1185 LLDINGIELNGKL
+1185 LIIEDYLDNCLEVNSVQLNGKEL
-1198 LTEEEY
+1198 STEEY
-1204 TIDTNWDS
+1204 SLQNS
-1212 EEGGQIVNIPTSL
+1212 EENEGQILTIEGELKS
-1225 NAGENMNIVLK
+1225 GENANILIKTKVNDEVQSYEDTEIVNDAKISVLDTVVASTDK
-1236 TSVNKEVET
+1236 V
-1245 YKDSEIINNAIVE
+1245 
-1258 LDNEPIIKSE
+1258 
-1268 KIVHLLGATVKD
+1268 VHLLGATVKD

-1304 NNQNNNN
+1304 NNQNNSN

-1390 FSKILEGKYL
+1390 FSKISEGKYL
-1400 VVFDYD
+1400 VVFGYD
-1406 TEKYVPTV
+1406 TEKYIPTV

-1428 EMVNT
+1428 EIINT
-1433 VIEGNEQRV
+1433 VIEGTEQRV

-1509 STVVIEYKIKVKNN
+1509 STVVIEYKVKVKNN

-1632 VKTGAAITYIT
+1632 VKTGVAITYIT

-1652 AVGTYIVSRKVLNKE
+1652 AVGTYIISRKVLNKE

>member
-397 QDISTKANI
+397 QDKSAKANI

-445 GTDENGDIVISYYSG
+445 GIDENGDIVISYYSD
-460 TYGVIF
+460 TYMVIF
-466 ETTKPIALGTVKIRN
+466 ETTKPIALGTVRIRN

-840 TASASTLDLT
+840 IASASTLDLT

-873 KAEKA
+873 KVEKG

-905 NVEIK
+905 NVE
-910 NSIPNGLT
+910 
-918 ALKYVKGKVAEDDES
+918 LK
-933 GTYGAAVW
+933 
-941 HFEELN
+941 
-947 TDSVDEIISKI
+947 EIIPAHTIAMELAKQDDGNGIGTPQVYLKELEDKEISKTI
-958 GIGETKTISLYAK
+958 EKIAIGETKK
-971 VNTEITD
+971 VNLYIKADAQEEISE
-978 NQLVINELTVKYKER
+978 VVSNEITVKYKER
-993 EEKRYV
+993 EEKRYI
-999 TTKGKQSNID
+999 TNTIKNSNINL
-1009 VNFEA
+1009 NFSD
-1014 TNPESDADILES
+1014 PESMEELEQ
-1026 GKEYQYMLVAQNM
+1026 GQETRLC
-1039 NEEIPV
+1039 
-1045 DLNIELLVNDLFE
+1045 LNVNNVTENDLKNVNVEFITNDAFE
-1058 VTKIEYFDD
+1058 VTKIETFDD
-1067 SKLDNE
+1067 SKLDDESYEGDVLENTNR
-1073 DYQGEVI
+1073 I
-1080 EGVNKVTISN
+1080 EIKNMSKEMPIFV
-1090 LKDLQN
+1090 
-1096 ILITVKA
+1096 TVKA
-1103 KQGTSNISTAEIYPI
+1103 KNATTVKKGTIYAKV
-1118 LTENNNKI
+1118 TEN
-1126 RANKITKEVKNLS
+1126 KNVVRS
-1139 LSMQINANNMGE
+1139 NAISI
-1151 NVKVGQEID
+1151 NVKAMKLSINLEATNAGESVKPSQEID
-1160 YKINIDNPSTS
+1160 YQINVANEKGAID
-1171 VTATPLL
+1171 
-1178 IQDYISD
+1178 ISD
-1185 LLDINGIELNGKL
+1185 LVIEDYLDNCLEVNSVQLNGKEL
-1198 LTEEEY
+1198 STEEY
-1204 TIDTNWDS
+1204 SLQNS
-1212 EEGGQIVNIPTSL
+1212 EENEGQILTIEGELKS
-1225 NAGENMNIVLK
+1225 GENANILIKTKVNDEVQSYEDTEIVNDAKISVLD
-1236 TSVNKEVET
+1236 TVVAST
-1245 YKDSEIINNAIVE
+1245 D
-1258 LDNEPIIKSE
+1258 

-1291 GNNENPSNTNGNQ
+1291 GNNEKPSNTNGNQ

-1390 FSKILEGKYL
+1390 FSKISEGKYL
-1400 VVFDYD
+1400 VVFGYD

-1428 EMVNT
+1428 EIINT
-1433 VIEGNEQRV
+1433 VMEGTEQRV

-1578 VLTKTMT
+1578 ILTKTMT

-1632 VKTGAAITYIT
+1632 VKTGVAITYIT

-1652 AVGTYIVSRKVLNKE
+1652 AVGTYIISRKVLNKE

>member
-445 GTDENGDIVISYYSG
+445 GTDENGDIVISYYSD

-712 INISTINNDGATVKD
+712 INISTINNDGATVKN

-738 DDNLNAKLT
+738 EDNLNAKLT

-770 ADLNESNNG
+770 ADLNASNNG

-785 ASNSK
+785 ALNSK

-821 GAKESYGVTYT
+821 GAKESYDVTYT

-873 KAEKA
+873 KVEKD

-905 NVEIK
+905 NVE
-910 NSIPNGLT
+910 
-918 ALKYVKGKVAEDDES
+918 LK
-933 GTYGAAVW
+933 
-941 HFEELN
+941 
-947 TDSVDEIISKI
+947 EIIPAHTIAMELAKQDDGNGIGTPQVYLKELEDKEISKTI
-958 GIGETKTISLYAK
+958 EKIAIGETKK
-971 VNTEITD
+971 VNLYIKADAQEEISE
-978 NQLVINELTVKYKER
+978 VVSNEITVKYKER
-993 EEKRYV
+993 EEKRYI
-999 TTKGKQSNID
+999 TNTIKNSNINL
-1009 VNFEA
+1009 NFSD
-1014 TNPESDADILES
+1014 PESMEELEQ
-1026 GKEYQYMLVAQNM
+1026 GQETRLC
-1039 NEEIPV
+1039 
-1045 DLNIELLVNDLFE
+1045 LNVNNVTENDLKNVNVEFITNDAFE
-1058 VTKIEYFDD
+1058 VTKIETFDD
-1067 SKLDNE
+1067 SKLDDESYEGDVLENTNR
-1073 DYQGEVI
+1073 I
-1080 EGVNKVTISN
+1080 EIKNMSKEMPIFV
-1090 LKDLQN
+1090 
-1096 ILITVKA
+1096 TVKA
-1103 KQGTSNISTAEIYPI
+1103 KNATTVKKGTIYAKV
-1118 LTENNNKI
+1118 TEN
-1126 RANKITKEVKNLS
+1126 KNVVRS
-1139 LSMQINANNMGE
+1139 NAISI
-1151 NVKVGQEID
+1151 NVKAMKLSINLEATNAGESVKPSQEID
-1160 YKINIDNPSTS
+1160 YQINVANEKGAID
-1171 VTATPLL
+1171 
-1178 IQDYISD
+1178 ISD
-1185 LLDINGIELNGKL
+1185 LIIEDYLDNCLEVNSVQLNGKEL
-1198 LTEEEY
+1198 STEEY
-1204 TIDTNWDS
+1204 SLQNS
-1212 EEGGQIVNIPTSL
+1212 EENEGQILTIEGELKS
-1225 NAGENMNIVLK
+1225 GENANILIKTKVNDEVQSYEDTEIVNDAKISVLDTVVASTDK
-1236 TSVNKEVET
+1236 V
-1245 YKDSEIINNAIVE
+1245 
-1258 LDNEPIIKSE
+1258 
-1268 KIVHLLGATVKD
+1268 VHLLGATVKD

-1304 NNQNNNN
+1304 NNQNNSN

-1390 FSKILEGKYL
+1390 FSKISEGKYL
-1400 VVFDYD
+1400 VVFGYD

-1428 EMVNT
+1428 EIINT
-1433 VIEGNEQRV
+1433 VMDGTEQRV

-1509 STVVIEYKIKVKNN
+1509 STVVIEYKVKVKNN

-1632 VKTGAAITYIT
+1632 VKTGVAITYIT

-1652 AVGTYIVSRKVLNKE
+1652 AVGTYIISRKVLNKE

>member
-7 NLVNKVIAII
+7 NLGNKVIAII

-345 SYNVSSEEQAI
+345 SYNVSSEEQVI

-445 GTDENGDIVISYYSG
+445 GTDENGDIVISYYSD

-905 NVEIK
+905 NVE
-910 NSIPNGLT
+910 
-918 ALKYVKGKVAEDDES
+918 LK
-933 GTYGAAVW
+933 
-941 HFEELN
+941 
-947 TDSVDEIISKI
+947 EIIPAHTIAMELAKQDDGNGIGTPQVYLKELEDKEISKTI
-958 GIGETKTISLYAK
+958 EKIAIGETKK
-971 VNTEITD
+971 VNLYIKADAQEETSEVVSNEI
-978 NQLVINELTVKYKER
+978 TVKYKER
-993 EEKRYV
+993 EEKRYI
-999 TTKGKQSNID
+999 TNTIKNSNINL
-1009 VNFEA
+1009 NFSD
-1014 TNPESDADILES
+1014 PESMEELEQ
-1026 GKEYQYMLVAQNM
+1026 GQETRLC
-1039 NEEIPV
+1039 
-1045 DLNIELLVNDLFE
+1045 LNVNNVTENDLKNVNVEFITNDAFE
-1058 VTKIEYFDD
+1058 VTKIETFDD
-1067 SKLDNE
+1067 SKLDDESYEGDVLENTNK
-1073 DYQGEVI
+1073 I
-1080 EGVNKVTISN
+1080 EIKNMSKEMPIFV
-1090 LKDLQN
+1090 
-1096 ILITVKA
+1096 TVKA
-1103 KQGTSNISTAEIYPI
+1103 KNATTVKKGTIYAKV
-1118 LTENNNKI
+1118 TENKHVVRSNAI
-1126 RANKITKEVKNLS
+1126 SVDVKAMKLSINLGAT
-1139 LSMQINANNMGE
+1139 NAGE
-1151 NVKVGQEID
+1151 SVKPSQEID
-1160 YKINIDNPSTS
+1160 YQINVANEKGAID
-1171 VTATPLL
+1171 
-1178 IQDYISD
+1178 ISD
-1185 LLDINGIELNGKL
+1185 LIIEDYLDNCLEVNSVQLNGKEL
-1198 LTEEEY
+1198 STEEY
-1204 TIDTNWDS
+1204 SLQNS
-1212 EEGGQIVNIPTSL
+1212 EENEGQILTIEGELKS
-1225 NAGENMNIVLK
+1225 GENANILIKTKVNDEVQSYEDTEIVNDAKISVLDTVVASTDK
-1236 TSVNKEVET
+1236 V
-1245 YKDSEIINNAIVE
+1245 
-1258 LDNEPIIKSE
+1258 
-1268 KIVHLLGATVKD
+1268 VHLLGATVKD

-1291 GNNENPSNTNGNQ
+1291 GNNEKPSNTNGNQ

-1390 FSKILEGKYL
+1390 FSKISEGKYL
-1400 VVFDYD
+1400 VVFGYD

-1578 VLTKTMT
+1578 ILTKTMT

-1632 VKTGAAITYIT
+1632 VKTGVAITYIT

-1652 AVGTYIVSRKVLNKE
+1652 AVGTYIISRKVLNKE

>member
-157 EGQYINSKNVEKSKK
+157 EGQYINSKNVEKSRK

-391 TSSYMA
+391 TSSYME
-397 QDISTKANI
+397 QDKSAKANI

-445 GTDENGDIVISYYSG
+445 GTDENGDIVISYYSD

-738 DDNLNAKLT
+738 EDNLNAKLT

-873 KAEKA
+873 KVEKD

-905 NVEIK
+905 NVE
-910 NSIPNGLT
+910 
-918 ALKYVKGKVAEDDES
+918 LK
-933 GTYGAAVW
+933 
-941 HFEELN
+941 
-947 TDSVDEIISKI
+947 EIIPAHTIAMELAKQDDGNGIGTPQVYLKELEDKEISKTI
-958 GIGETKTISLYAK
+958 EKIAIGETKK
-971 VNTEITD
+971 VNLYIKADAQEEISE
-978 NQLVINELTVKYKER
+978 VVSNEITVKYKER
-993 EEKRYV
+993 EEKRYI
-999 TTKGKQSNID
+999 TNTIKNSNINL
-1009 VNFEA
+1009 NFSD
-1014 TNPESDADILES
+1014 PESMEELEQ
-1026 GKEYQYMLVAQNM
+1026 GQETRLC
-1039 NEEIPV
+1039 
-1045 DLNIELLVNDLFE
+1045 LNVNNVTENDLKNVNVEFITNDVFE
-1058 VTKIEYFDD
+1058 VTKIETFDD
-1067 SKLDNE
+1067 SKLDDESYEGDVLENTNR
-1073 DYQGEVI
+1073 I
-1080 EGVNKVTISN
+1080 EIKNMSKEMPIFV
-1090 LKDLQN
+1090 
-1096 ILITVKA
+1096 TVKA
-1103 KQGTSNISTAEIYPI
+1103 KNATTVKKGTIYAKV
-1118 LTENNNKI
+1118 TEN
-1126 RANKITKEVKNLS
+1126 KNVVRS
-1139 LSMQINANNMGE
+1139 NAISI
-1151 NVKVGQEID
+1151 NVKAMKLSINLEATNAGESVKPSQEID
-1160 YKINIDNPSTS
+1160 YQINVANEKGAID
-1171 VTATPLL
+1171 
-1178 IQDYISD
+1178 ISD
-1185 LLDINGIELNGKL
+1185 LIIEDYLDNCLEVNSVQLNGKEL
-1198 LTEEEY
+1198 STEEY
-1204 TIDTNWDS
+1204 SLQNS
-1212 EEGGQIVNIPTSL
+1212 EENEGQILTIEGELKS
-1225 NAGENMNIVLK
+1225 GENANILIKTKVNDEVQSYEDTEIVNDAKISVLDTVVASTDK
-1236 TSVNKEVET
+1236 V
-1245 YKDSEIINNAIVE
+1245 
-1258 LDNEPIIKSE
+1258 
-1268 KIVHLLGATVKD
+1268 VHLLGATVKD

-1304 NNQNNNN
+1304 NNQNNSN

-1390 FSKILEGKYL
+1390 FSKISEGKYL
-1400 VVFDYD
+1400 VVFGYD

-1428 EMVNT
+1428 EIINT
-1433 VIEGNEQRV
+1433 VMDGTEQRV

-1509 STVVIEYKIKVKNN
+1509 STVVIEYKVKVKNN

-1632 VKTGAAITYIT
+1632 VKTGVAITYIT

-1652 AVGTYIVSRKVLNKE
+1652 AVGTYIISRKVLNKE

>member
-7 NLVNKVIAII
+7 NLGNKVIAII

-150 RKTNVVL
+150 RKTNVIL

-225 NNYPVKNTTI
+225 NNYPAKNTTI

-288 SWNKNIQDTFVVT
+288 SWNKNTQDTFVVT

-314 VTINSTISIYDNK
+314 VAINSTISTYDNK

-377 DYLDVAENISVKEN
+377 DYLNVAENISVKEN
-391 TSSYMA
+391 TSSYME
-397 QDISTKANI
+397 QDKSAKANI

-445 GTDENGDIVISYYSG
+445 GTDENGDIVISYYSD

>member
-345 SYNVSSEEQAI
+345 SYNVSSEEQVI

-445 GTDENGDIVISYYSG
+445 GTDENGDIVISYYSD

-738 DDNLNAKLT
+738 EDNLNAKLT

-770 ADLNESNNG
+770 ADLNASNNG

-785 ASNSK
+785 ALNSK

-821 GAKESYGVTYT
+821 GAKESYDVTYT

-873 KAEKA
+873 KVEKD

-905 NVEIK
+905 NVE
-910 NSIPNGLT
+910 
-918 ALKYVKGKVAEDDES
+918 LK
-933 GTYGAAVW
+933 
-941 HFEELN
+941 
-947 TDSVDEIISKI
+947 EIIPAHTIAMELAKQDDGNGIGTPQVYLKELEDKEISKTI
-958 GIGETKTISLYAK
+958 EKIAIGETKK
-971 VNTEITD
+971 VNLYIKADAQEEISE
-978 NQLVINELTVKYKER
+978 VVSNEITVKYKER
-993 EEKRYV
+993 EEKRYI
-999 TTKGKQSNID
+999 TNTIKNSNINL
-1009 VNFEA
+1009 NFSD
-1014 TNPESDADILES
+1014 PESMEELEQ
-1026 GKEYQYMLVAQNM
+1026 GQETRLC
-1039 NEEIPV
+1039 
-1045 DLNIELLVNDLFE
+1045 LNVNNVTENDLKNVNVEFITNDAFE
-1058 VTKIEYFDD
+1058 VTKIETFDD
-1067 SKLDNE
+1067 SKLDDESYEGDVLENTNR
-1073 DYQGEVI
+1073 I
-1080 EGVNKVTISN
+1080 EIKNMSKEMPIFV
-1090 LKDLQN
+1090 
-1096 ILITVKA
+1096 TVKA
-1103 KQGTSNISTAEIYPI
+1103 KNATTVKKGTIYAKV
-1118 LTENNNKI
+1118 TEN
-1126 RANKITKEVKNLS
+1126 KNVVRS
-1139 LSMQINANNMGE
+1139 NAISI
-1151 NVKVGQEID
+1151 NVKAMKLSINLEATNAGESVKPSQEID
-1160 YKINIDNPSTS
+1160 YQINVANEKGAID
-1171 VTATPLL
+1171 
-1178 IQDYISD
+1178 ISD
-1185 LLDINGIELNGKL
+1185 LIIEDYLDNCLEVNSVQLNGKEL
-1198 LTEEEY
+1198 STEEY
-1204 TIDTNWDS
+1204 SLQNS
-1212 EEGGQIVNIPTSL
+1212 EENEGQILTIEGELKS
-1225 NAGENMNIVLK
+1225 GENANILIKTKVNDEVQSYEDTEIVNDAKISVLDTVVASTDK
-1236 TSVNKEVET
+1236 V
-1245 YKDSEIINNAIVE
+1245 
-1258 LDNEPIIKSE
+1258 
-1268 KIVHLLGATVKD
+1268 VHLLGATVKD

-1304 NNQNNNN
+1304 NNQNNSN

-1390 FSKILEGKYL
+1390 FSKISEGKYL
-1400 VVFDYD
+1400 VVFGYD
-1406 TEKYVPTV
+1406 TEKYIPTV

-1428 EMVNT
+1428 EIINT
-1433 VIEGNEQRV
+1433 VMDGTEQRV

-1509 STVVIEYKIKVKNN
+1509 STVVIEYKVKVKNN

-1632 VKTGAAITYIT
+1632 VKTGVAITYIT

-1652 AVGTYIVSRKVLNKE
+1652 AVGTYIISRKVLNKE

>member
-345 SYNVSSEEQAI
+345 SYNVSSEEQVI

-445 GTDENGDIVISYYSG
+445 GTDENGDIVISYYSD

-496 MLTGIKENIAGN
+496 MFTGIKENIAGN
-508 YNKKEDITSESKIEL
+508 YNKKEDITSESQIEL

-602 NENNIIEIDLAGEQ
+602 NENNIIEIDLVGEQ

-692 GDQGKKNVGLELAK
+692 GDQGKKNVGLELSK

-770 ADLNESNNG
+770 ADLNASNNG

-785 ASNSK
+785 ALNSK

-821 GAKESYGVTYT
+821 GAKESYDVTYT

-905 NVEIK
+905 NVE
-910 NSIPNGLT
+910 
-918 ALKYVKGKVAEDDES
+918 LK
-933 GTYGAAVW
+933 
-941 HFEELN
+941 
-947 TDSVDEIISKI
+947 EIIPAHTIAMELAKQDDGNGIGTPQVYLKELEDKEISKTI
-958 GIGETKTISLYAK
+958 EKIAIGETKK
-971 VNTEITD
+971 VNLYIKADAQEETSEVVSNEI
-978 NQLVINELTVKYKER
+978 TVKYKER
-993 EEKRYV
+993 EEKRYI
-999 TTKGKQSNID
+999 TNTIKNSNINL
-1009 VNFEA
+1009 NFSD
-1014 TNPESDADILES
+1014 PESMEELEQ
-1026 GKEYQYMLVAQNM
+1026 GQETRLC
-1039 NEEIPV
+1039 
-1045 DLNIELLVNDLFE
+1045 LNVNNVTENDLKNVNVEFITNDAFE
-1058 VTKIEYFDD
+1058 VTKIETFDD
-1067 SKLDNE
+1067 SKLDDESYEGDVLENTNK
-1073 DYQGEVI
+1073 I
-1080 EGVNKVTISN
+1080 EIKNMSKEMPIFV
-1090 LKDLQN
+1090 
-1096 ILITVKA
+1096 TVKA
-1103 KQGTSNISTAEIYPI
+1103 KNATTVKKGTIYAKV
-1118 LTENNNKI
+1118 TENKHVVRSNAI
-1126 RANKITKEVKNLS
+1126 SVDVKAMKLSINLGAT
-1139 LSMQINANNMGE
+1139 NAGE
-1151 NVKVGQEID
+1151 SVKPSQEID
-1160 YKINIDNPSTS
+1160 YQINVANEKGAID
-1171 VTATPLL
+1171 
-1178 IQDYISD
+1178 ISD
-1185 LLDINGIELNGKL
+1185 LIIEDYLDNCLEVNSVQLNGKEL
-1198 LTEEEY
+1198 STEEY
-1204 TIDTNWDS
+1204 SLQNS
-1212 EEGGQIVNIPTSL
+1212 EENEGQILTIEGELKS
-1225 NAGENMNIVLK
+1225 GENANILIKTKVNDEVQSYEDTEIVNDAKISVLDTVVASTDK
-1236 TSVNKEVET
+1236 V
-1245 YKDSEIINNAIVE
+1245 
-1258 LDNEPIIKSE
+1258 
-1268 KIVHLLGATVKD
+1268 VHLLGATVKD

-1291 GNNENPSNTNGNQ
+1291 GNNEKPSNTNGNQ

-1390 FSKILEGKYL
+1390 FSKISEGKYL
-1400 VVFDYD
+1400 VVFGYD

-1428 EMVNT
+1428 EIINT
-1433 VIEGNEQRV
+1433 VMEGTEQRV

-1578 VLTKTMT
+1578 ILTKTMT

-1632 VKTGAAITYIT
+1632 VKTGVAITYIT

-1652 AVGTYIVSRKVLNKE
+1652 AVGTYIISRKVLNKE

>member
-345 SYNVSSEEQAI
+345 SYNVSSEEQSI

-445 GTDENGDIVISYYSG
+445 GTDENGDIVISYYSD

-738 DDNLNAKLT
+738 EDNLNAKLT

-770 ADLNESNNG
+770 ADLNASNNG

-785 ASNSK
+785 ALNSK

-821 GAKESYGVTYT
+821 GAKESYDVTYT

-905 NVEIK
+905 NVE
-910 NSIPNGLT
+910 
-918 ALKYVKGKVAEDDES
+918 LK
-933 GTYGAAVW
+933 
-941 HFEELN
+941 
-947 TDSVDEIISKI
+947 EIIPAHTIAMELAKQDDGNGIGTPQVYLKELEDKEISKTI
-958 GIGETKTISLYAK
+958 EKIAIGETKK
-971 VNTEITD
+971 VNLYIKADAQEEISE
-978 NQLVINELTVKYKER
+978 VVSNEITVKYKER
-993 EEKRYV
+993 EEKRYI
-999 TTKGKQSNID
+999 TNTIKNSNINL
-1009 VNFEA
+1009 NFSD
-1014 TNPESDADILES
+1014 PESMEELEQ
-1026 GKEYQYMLVAQNM
+1026 GQETRLC
-1039 NEEIPV
+1039 
-1045 DLNIELLVNDLFE
+1045 LNVNNVTENDLKNVNVEFITNDAFE
-1058 VTKIEYFDD
+1058 VTKIETFDD
-1067 SKLDNE
+1067 SKLDDESYEGDVLENTNR
-1073 DYQGEVI
+1073 I
-1080 EGVNKVTISN
+1080 EIKNMSKEMPIFV
-1090 LKDLQN
+1090 
-1096 ILITVKA
+1096 TVKA
-1103 KQGTSNISTAEIYPI
+1103 KNATTVKKGTIYAKV
-1118 LTENNNKI
+1118 TEN
-1126 RANKITKEVKNLS
+1126 KNVVRS
-1139 LSMQINANNMGE
+1139 NAISI
-1151 NVKVGQEID
+1151 NVKAMKLSINLEATNAGESVKPSQEID
-1160 YKINIDNPSTS
+1160 YQINVANEKGAID
-1171 VTATPLL
+1171 
-1178 IQDYISD
+1178 ISD
-1185 LLDINGIELNGKL
+1185 LIIEDYLDNCLEVNSVQLNGKEL
-1198 LTEEEY
+1198 STEEY
-1204 TIDTNWDS
+1204 SLQNS
-1212 EEGGQIVNIPTSL
+1212 EENEGQILTIEGELKS
-1225 NAGENMNIVLK
+1225 GENANILIKTKVNDEVQSYEDTEIVNDAKISVLDTVVASTDK
-1236 TSVNKEVET
+1236 V
-1245 YKDSEIINNAIVE
+1245 
-1258 LDNEPIIKSE
+1258 
-1268 KIVHLLGATVKD
+1268 VHLLGATVKD

-1304 NNQNNNN
+1304 NNQNNSN

-1390 FSKILEGKYL
+1390 FSKISEGKYL
-1400 VVFDYD
+1400 VVFGYD
-1406 TEKYVPTV
+1406 TEKYIPTV

-1428 EMVNT
+1428 EIINT
-1433 VIEGNEQRV
+1433 VMDGTEQRV

-1509 STVVIEYKIKVKNN
+1509 STVVIEYKVKVKNN

-1632 VKTGAAITYIT
+1632 VKTGVAITYIT

-1652 AVGTYIVSRKVLNKE
+1652 AVGTYIISRKVLNKE

>member
-1 MNIRTN
+1 MNIHTN

-369 NTTTEINV
+369 NTTAEINV

-397 QDISTKANI
+397 QDKSAKANI

-445 GTDENGDIVISYYSG
+445 GTDENGDIVISYYSD

-756 KNVQVYYSNQENPT
+756 KNIQVYYSNQENPT
-770 ADLNESNNG
+770 ADLNASNNG

-785 ASNSK
+785 ALNSK

-821 GAKESYGVTYT
+821 GAKESYDVTYT

-873 KAEKA
+873 KVEKD

-905 NVEIK
+905 NVE
-910 NSIPNGLT
+910 
-918 ALKYVKGKVAEDDES
+918 LK
-933 GTYGAAVW
+933 
-941 HFEELN
+941 
-947 TDSVDEIISKI
+947 EIIPAHTIAMELAKQDDGNGIGTPQVYLKELEDKEISKTI
-958 GIGETKTISLYAK
+958 EKIAIGETKK
-971 VNTEITD
+971 VNLYIKADAQEEISE
-978 NQLVINELTVKYKER
+978 VVSNEITVKYKER
-993 EEKRYV
+993 EEKRYI
-999 TTKGKQSNID
+999 TNTIKNSNINL
-1009 VNFEA
+1009 NFSD
-1014 TNPESDADILES
+1014 PESMEELEQ
-1026 GKEYQYMLVAQNM
+1026 GQETRLC
-1039 NEEIPV
+1039 
-1045 DLNIELLVNDLFE
+1045 LNVNNVTENDLKNVNVEFITNDVFE
-1058 VTKIEYFDD
+1058 VTKIETFDD
-1067 SKLDNE
+1067 SKLDDESYEGDVLENTNR
-1073 DYQGEVI
+1073 I
-1080 EGVNKVTISN
+1080 EIKNMSKEMPIFV
-1090 LKDLQN
+1090 
-1096 ILITVKA
+1096 TVKA
-1103 KQGTSNISTAEIYPI
+1103 KNATTVKKGTIYAKV
-1118 LTENNNKI
+1118 TEN
-1126 RANKITKEVKNLS
+1126 KNVVRS
-1139 LSMQINANNMGE
+1139 NAISI
-1151 NVKVGQEID
+1151 NVKAMKLSINLEATNAGESVKPSQEID
-1160 YKINIDNPSTS
+1160 YQINVANEKGAID
-1171 VTATPLL
+1171 
-1178 IQDYISD
+1178 ISD
-1185 LLDINGIELNGKL
+1185 LIIEDYLDNCLEVNSVQLNGKEL
-1198 LTEEEY
+1198 STEEY
-1204 TIDTNWDS
+1204 SLQNS
-1212 EEGGQIVNIPTSL
+1212 EENEGQILTIEGELKS
-1225 NAGENMNIVLK
+1225 GENANILIKTKVNDEVQSYEDTEIVNDAKISVLDTVVASTDK
-1236 TSVNKEVET
+1236 V
-1245 YKDSEIINNAIVE
+1245 
-1258 LDNEPIIKSE
+1258 
-1268 KIVHLLGATVKD
+1268 VHLLGATVKD

-1390 FSKILEGKYL
+1390 FSKISEGKYL
-1400 VVFDYD
+1400 VVFGYD
-1406 TEKYVPTV
+1406 TEKYIPTV

-1428 EMVNT
+1428 EIINT
-1433 VIEGNEQRV
+1433 VMEGTEQRV

-1486 TKTNEYDNV
+1486 TKTNGYDNV

-1509 STVVIEYKIKVKNN
+1509 STVVIEYKVKVKNN

-1632 VKTGAAITYIT
+1632 VKTGVAITYIT

-1652 AVGTYIVSRKVLNKE
+1652 AVGTYIISRKVLNKE

>member
-345 SYNVSSEEQAI
+345 SYNVSSEEQSI

-445 GTDENGDIVISYYSG
+445 GTDENGDIVISYYSD

-602 NENNIIEIDLAGEQ
+602 NENNIIEIDLVGEQ

-770 ADLNESNNG
+770 ADLNASNNG

-785 ASNSK
+785 ALNSK

-821 GAKESYGVTYT
+821 GAKESYDVTYT

-905 NVEIK
+905 NVE
-910 NSIPNGLT
+910 
-918 ALKYVKGKVAEDDES
+918 LK
-933 GTYGAAVW
+933 
-941 HFEELN
+941 
-947 TDSVDEIISKI
+947 EIIPAHTIAMELAKQDDGNGIGTPQVYLKELEDKEISKTI
-958 GIGETKTISLYAK
+958 EKIAIGETKK
-971 VNTEITD
+971 VNLYIKADAQEETSEVVSNEI
-978 NQLVINELTVKYKER
+978 TVKYKER
-993 EEKRYV
+993 EEKRYI
-999 TTKGKQSNID
+999 TNTIKNSNINL
-1009 VNFEA
+1009 NFSD
-1014 TNPESDADILES
+1014 PESMEELEQ
-1026 GKEYQYMLVAQNM
+1026 GQETRLC
-1039 NEEIPV
+1039 
-1045 DLNIELLVNDLFE
+1045 LNVNNVTENDLKNVNVEFITNDAFE
-1058 VTKIEYFDD
+1058 VTKIETFDD
-1067 SKLDNE
+1067 SKLDDESYEGDVLENTNK
-1073 DYQGEVI
+1073 I
-1080 EGVNKVTISN
+1080 EIKNMSKEMPIFV
-1090 LKDLQN
+1090 
-1096 ILITVKA
+1096 TVKA
-1103 KQGTSNISTAEIYPI
+1103 KNATTVKKGTIYAKV
-1118 LTENNNKI
+1118 TENKHVVRSNAI
-1126 RANKITKEVKNLS
+1126 SVDVKAMKLSINLGAT
-1139 LSMQINANNMGE
+1139 NAGE
-1151 NVKVGQEID
+1151 SVKPSQEID
-1160 YKINIDNPSTS
+1160 YQINVANEKGAID
-1171 VTATPLL
+1171 
-1178 IQDYISD
+1178 ISD
-1185 LLDINGIELNGKL
+1185 LIIEDYLDNCLEVNSVQLNGKEL
-1198 LTEEEY
+1198 STEEY
-1204 TIDTNWDS
+1204 SLQNS
-1212 EEGGQIVNIPTSL
+1212 EENEGQILTIEGELKS
-1225 NAGENMNIVLK
+1225 GENANILIKTKVNDEVQSYEDTEIVNDAKISVLDTVVASTDK
-1236 TSVNKEVET
+1236 V
-1245 YKDSEIINNAIVE
+1245 
-1258 LDNEPIIKSE
+1258 
-1268 KIVHLLGATVKD
+1268 VHLLGATVKD

-1291 GNNENPSNTNGNQ
+1291 GNNEKPSNTNGNQ

-1390 FSKILEGKYL
+1390 FSKISEGKYL
-1400 VVFDYD
+1400 VVFGYD

-1428 EMVNT
+1428 EIINT
-1433 VIEGNEQRV
+1433 VMEGTEQRV

-1578 VLTKTMT
+1578 ILTKTMT

-1632 VKTGAAITYIT
+1632 VKTGVAITYIT

-1652 AVGTYIVSRKVLNKE
+1652 AVGTYIISRKVLNKE

>member
-345 SYNVSSEEQAI
+345 SYNVSSEEQVI

-445 GTDENGDIVISYYSG
+445 GTDENGDIVISYYSD

-905 NVEIK
+905 NVE
-910 NSIPNGLT
+910 
-918 ALKYVKGKVAEDDES
+918 LK
-933 GTYGAAVW
+933 
-941 HFEELN
+941 
-947 TDSVDEIISKI
+947 EIIPAHTIAMELAKQDDGNGIGIPQVYLKELEDKEISKTI
-958 GIGETKTISLYAK
+958 EKIAIGETKK
-971 VNTEITD
+971 VNLYIKADAQEEISE
-978 NQLVINELTVKYKER
+978 VVSNEITVKYKER
-993 EEKRYV
+993 EEKRYI
-999 TTKGKQSNID
+999 TNTIKNSNINL
-1009 VNFEA
+1009 NFSD
-1014 TNPESDADILES
+1014 PESMEELEQ
-1026 GKEYQYMLVAQNM
+1026 GQETRLC
-1039 NEEIPV
+1039 
-1045 DLNIELLVNDLFE
+1045 LNVNNVTENDLKNVNVEFITNDAFE
-1058 VTKIEYFDD
+1058 VTKIETFDD
-1067 SKLDNE
+1067 SKLDDESYEGDVLENTNR
-1073 DYQGEVI
+1073 I
-1080 EGVNKVTISN
+1080 EIKNMSKEMPIFV
-1090 LKDLQN
+1090 
-1096 ILITVKA
+1096 TVKA
-1103 KQGTSNISTAEIYPI
+1103 KNATTVKKGTIYAKV
-1118 LTENNNKI
+1118 TEN
-1126 RANKITKEVKNLS
+1126 KNVVRS
-1139 LSMQINANNMGE
+1139 NAISI
-1151 NVKVGQEID
+1151 NVKAMKLSINLEATNAGESVKPSQEID
-1160 YKINIDNPSTS
+1160 YQINVANEKGAID
-1171 VTATPLL
+1171 
-1178 IQDYISD
+1178 ISD
-1185 LLDINGIELNGKL
+1185 LIIEDYLDNCLEVNSVQLNGKEL
-1198 LTEEEY
+1198 STEEY
-1204 TIDTNWDS
+1204 SLQNS
-1212 EEGGQIVNIPTSL
+1212 EENEGQILTIEGELKS
-1225 NAGENMNIVLK
+1225 GENANILIKTKVNDEVQSYEDTEIVNDAKISVLDTVVASTDK
-1236 TSVNKEVET
+1236 V
-1245 YKDSEIINNAIVE
+1245 
-1258 LDNEPIIKSE
+1258 
-1268 KIVHLLGATVKD
+1268 VHLLGATAKD

-1390 FSKILEGKYL
+1390 FSKISEGKYL
-1400 VVFDYD
+1400 VVFGYD
-1406 TEKYVPTV
+1406 TEKYIPTV

-1428 EMVNT
+1428 EIINT
-1433 VIEGNEQRV
+1433 VMEGTEQRV

-1578 VLTKTMT
+1578 ILTKTMT

-1632 VKTGAAITYIT
+1632 VKTGVAITYIT

-1652 AVGTYIVSRKVLNKE
+1652 AVGTYIISRKVLNKE

>member
-7 NLVNKVIAII
+7 NLGNKVIAII

-345 SYNVSSEEQAI
+345 SYNVSSEEQVI

-445 GTDENGDIVISYYSG
+445 GTDENGDIVISYYSD

-905 NVEIK
+905 NVE
-910 NSIPNGLT
+910 
-918 ALKYVKGKVAEDDES
+918 LK
-933 GTYGAAVW
+933 
-941 HFEELN
+941 
-947 TDSVDEIISKI
+947 EIIPAHTIAMELAKQDDGNGIGTPQVYFKELEDKEISKTI
-958 GIGETKTISLYAK
+958 EKIAIGETKK
-971 VNTEITD
+971 VNLYIKADAQEETSEVVSNEI
-978 NQLVINELTVKYKER
+978 TVKYKER
-993 EEKRYV
+993 EEKRYI
-999 TTKGKQSNID
+999 TNTIKNSNINLNLSD
-1009 VNFEA
+1009 
-1014 TNPESDADILES
+1014 PESMEELEQ
-1026 GKEYQYMLVAQNM
+1026 GQETRLC
-1039 NEEIPV
+1039 
-1045 DLNIELLVNDLFE
+1045 LNVNNVTENDLKNVNVEFITNDAFE
-1058 VTKIEYFDD
+1058 VTKIETFDD
-1067 SKLDNE
+1067 SKLDDESYEGDVLENTNK
-1073 DYQGEVI
+1073 I
-1080 EGVNKVTISN
+1080 EIKNIS
-1090 LKDLQN
+1090 KEMP
-1096 ILITVKA
+1096 IFVTVKA
-1103 KQGTSNISTAEIYPI
+1103 KNATTVKKGTIYAKV
-1118 LTENNNKI
+1118 TENKHVVRSNVI
-1126 RANKITKEVKNLS
+1126 SVDVKAMKLSINLGAT
-1139 LSMQINANNMGE
+1139 NAGE
-1151 NVKVGQEID
+1151 SVKPSQEID
-1160 YKINIDNPSTS
+1160 YQINVANEKGAID
-1171 VTATPLL
+1171 
-1178 IQDYISD
+1178 ISD
-1185 LLDINGIELNGKL
+1185 LIIEDYLDNCLEVNSVQLNGKEL
-1198 LTEEEY
+1198 STEEY
-1204 TIDTNWDS
+1204 SLQNS
-1212 EEGGQIVNIPTSL
+1212 EENEGQILTIEGELKS
-1225 NAGENMNIVLK
+1225 GENANILIKTKVNDEVQSYEDTEIVNDAKISVLDTVVASTDK
-1236 TSVNKEVET
+1236 V
-1245 YKDSEIINNAIVE
+1245 
-1258 LDNEPIIKSE
+1258 
-1268 KIVHLLGATVKD
+1268 VHLLGATVKD

-1350 EDGKRDQEEEK
+1350 EDGRRDQEEEK
-1361 LGDIDVKLVNLQTNS
+1361 LSNIDVKLVNLQTNS
-1376 VTATEKTDEEGYYA
+1376 VIATEKTDEEGYYA
-1390 FSKILEGKYL
+1390 FSKISEGKYL
-1400 VVFDYD
+1400 VVFGYD

-1428 EMVNT
+1428 EIINT
-1433 VIEGNEQRV
+1433 VMDGTEQRV

-1509 STVVIEYKIKVKNN
+1509 STVVIEYKVKVKNN

-1553 EEGNLHTTSLANT
+1553 EEGNLHTTSLANI

-1632 VKTGAAITYIT
+1632 VKTGVAITYIT

-1652 AVGTYIVSRKVLNKE
+1652 AVGTYIISRKVLNKE

>member
-7 NLVNKVIAII
+7 NLGNKVIAII

-445 GTDENGDIVISYYSG
+445 GTDENGDIVISYYSD

-821 GAKESYGVTYT
+821 GAKESYDVTYT

-873 KAEKA
+873 KVEKD

-905 NVEIK
+905 NVE
-910 NSIPNGLT
+910 
-918 ALKYVKGKVAEDDES
+918 LK
-933 GTYGAAVW
+933 
-941 HFEELN
+941 
-947 TDSVDEIISKI
+947 EIIPAHTIAMELAKQDDGNGIGTPQVYLKELEDKEISKTI
-958 GIGETKTISLYAK
+958 EKIAIGETKK
-971 VNTEITD
+971 VNLYIKADAQEEISE
-978 NQLVINELTVKYKER
+978 VVSNEITVKYKER
-993 EEKRYV
+993 EEKRYI
-999 TTKGKQSNID
+999 TNTIKNSNINL
-1009 VNFEA
+1009 NFSD
-1014 TNPESDADILES
+1014 PESMEELEQ
-1026 GKEYQYMLVAQNM
+1026 GQETRLC
-1039 NEEIPV
+1039 
-1045 DLNIELLVNDLFE
+1045 LNVNNVTENDLKNVNVEFITNDAFE
-1058 VTKIEYFDD
+1058 VTKIETFDD
-1067 SKLDNE
+1067 SKLDDESYEGDVLENTNR
-1073 DYQGEVI
+1073 I
-1080 EGVNKVTISN
+1080 EIKNMSKEMPIFV
-1090 LKDLQN
+1090 
-1096 ILITVKA
+1096 TVKA
-1103 KQGTSNISTAEIYPI
+1103 KNATTVKKGTIYAKV
-1118 LTENNNKI
+1118 TEN
-1126 RANKITKEVKNLS
+1126 KNVVRS
-1139 LSMQINANNMGE
+1139 NAISI
-1151 NVKVGQEID
+1151 NVKAMKLSINLEATNAGESVKPSQEID
-1160 YKINIDNPSTS
+1160 YQINVANEKGAID
-1171 VTATPLL
+1171 
-1178 IQDYISD
+1178 ISD
-1185 LLDINGIELNGKL
+1185 LIIEDYLDNCLEVNSVQLNGKEL
-1198 LTEEEY
+1198 STEEY
-1204 TIDTNWDS
+1204 SLQNS
-1212 EEGGQIVNIPTSL
+1212 EENEGQILTIEGELKS
-1225 NAGENMNIVLK
+1225 GENANILIKTKVNDEVQSYEDTEIVNDAKISVLDTVVASTDK
-1236 TSVNKEVET
+1236 V
-1245 YKDSEIINNAIVE
+1245 
-1258 LDNEPIIKSE
+1258 
-1268 KIVHLLGATVKD
+1268 VHLLGATVKD

-1304 NNQNNNN
+1304 NNQNNSN

-1390 FSKILEGKYL
+1390 FSKISEGKYL
-1400 VVFDYD
+1400 VVFGYD
-1406 TEKYVPTV
+1406 TEKYIPTV

-1428 EMVNT
+1428 EIINT
-1433 VIEGNEQRV
+1433 VMEGTEQRV

-1632 VKTGAAITYIT
+1632 VKTGVAITYIT

-1652 AVGTYIVSRKVLNKE
+1652 AVGTYIISRKVLNKE

>member
-7 NLVNKVIAII
+7 NLGNKVIAII

-150 RKTNVVL
+150 RKTNVIL

-194 LTSRVL
+194 LTSKIL

-288 SWNKNIQDTFVVT
+288 SWNKNTQDTFVVT

-314 VTINSTISIYDNK
+314 VAINSTIFTYDNK

-419 KVFGEDGSIVIKDEK
+419 KVFGEDGSIVVKDEK

-445 GTDENGDIVISYYSG
+445 GIDENGDVVISYYSD
-460 TYGVIF
+460 TYGAIF
-466 ETTKPIALGTVKIRN
+466 EATKPVALGTVRIRN

-496 MLTGIKENIAGN
+496 MLTEIKENIAGN
-508 YNKKEDITSESKIEL
+508 YNKKEDITSESQIEL

-656 ATSLSDNGEESV
+656 ATSLSDNGEETV

-770 ADLNESNNG
+770 ADLNASNNG

-905 NVEIK
+905 NVE
-910 NSIPNGLT
+910 
-918 ALKYVKGKVAEDDES
+918 LK
-933 GTYGAAVW
+933 
-941 HFEELN
+941 
-947 TDSVDEIISKI
+947 EIIPAHTIAMELAKQDDGNGIGTPQVYFKELEDKEISKTI
-958 GIGETKTISLYAK
+958 EKIAIGETKK
-971 VNTEITD
+971 VNLYIKADAQEETSEVVSNEI
-978 NQLVINELTVKYKER
+978 TVKYKER
-993 EEKRYV
+993 EEKRYI
-999 TTKGKQSNID
+999 TNTIKNSNINLNLSD
-1009 VNFEA
+1009 
-1014 TNPESDADILES
+1014 PESMEELEQ
-1026 GKEYQYMLVAQNM
+1026 GQETRLC
-1039 NEEIPV
+1039 
-1045 DLNIELLVNDLFE
+1045 LNVNNVTENDLKNVNVEFITNDAFE
-1058 VTKIEYFDD
+1058 VTKIETFDD
-1067 SKLDNE
+1067 SKLDDESYEGDVLENTNK
-1073 DYQGEVI
+1073 I
-1080 EGVNKVTISN
+1080 EIKNIS
-1090 LKDLQN
+1090 KEMP
-1096 ILITVKA
+1096 IFVTVKA
-1103 KQGTSNISTAEIYPI
+1103 KNATTVKKGTIYAKV
-1118 LTENNNKI
+1118 TENKHVVRSNVI
-1126 RANKITKEVKNLS
+1126 SVDVKAMKLSINLGAT
-1139 LSMQINANNMGE
+1139 NAGE
-1151 NVKVGQEID
+1151 SVKPSQEID
-1160 YKINIDNPSTS
+1160 YQINVANEKGAID
-1171 VTATPLL
+1171 
-1178 IQDYISD
+1178 ISD
-1185 LLDINGIELNGKL
+1185 LIIEDYLDNCLEVNSVQLNGKEL
-1198 LTEEEY
+1198 STEEY
-1204 TIDTNWDS
+1204 SLQNS
-1212 EEGGQIVNIPTSL
+1212 EENEGQILTIEGELKS
-1225 NAGENMNIVLK
+1225 GENANILIKTKVNDEVQSYEDTEIVNDAKISVLDTVVASTDK
-1236 TSVNKEVET
+1236 V
-1245 YKDSEIINNAIVE
+1245 
-1258 LDNEPIIKSE
+1258 
-1268 KIVHLLGATVKD
+1268 VHLLGATVKD

-1350 EDGKRDQEEEK
+1350 EDGRRDQEEEK
-1361 LGDIDVKLVNLQTNS
+1361 LSNIDVKLVNLQTNS
-1376 VTATEKTDEEGYYA
+1376 VIATEKTDEEGYYA
-1390 FSKILEGKYL
+1390 FSKISEGKYL
-1400 VVFDYD
+1400 VVFGYD

-1428 EMVNT
+1428 EIINT
-1433 VIEGNEQRV
+1433 VMEGTEQRV
-1442 AATDTLEIAN
+1442 AATDTLEIIN

-1632 VKTGAAITYIT
+1632 VKTGVAITYIT

>member
-7 NLVNKVIAII
+7 NLGNKVIAII

-126 GTTTTIKLA
+126 GTTATIKLA

-445 GTDENGDIVISYYSG
+445 GTDENGDIVISYYSD

-738 DDNLNAKLT
+738 EDNLNAKLT

-770 ADLNESNNG
+770 ADLNASNNG

-785 ASNSK
+785 ALNSK

-821 GAKESYGVTYT
+821 GAKESYDVTYT

-873 KAEKA
+873 KVEKD

-905 NVEIK
+905 NVE
-910 NSIPNGLT
+910 
-918 ALKYVKGKVAEDDES
+918 LK
-933 GTYGAAVW
+933 
-941 HFEELN
+941 
-947 TDSVDEIISKI
+947 EIIPAHTIAMELAKQDDGNGIGTPQVYLKELEDKEISKTI
-958 GIGETKTISLYAK
+958 EKIAIGETKK
-971 VNTEITD
+971 VNLYIKADAQEEISE
-978 NQLVINELTVKYKER
+978 VVSNEITVKYKER
-993 EEKRYV
+993 EEKRYI
-999 TTKGKQSNID
+999 TNTIKNSNINL
-1009 VNFEA
+1009 NFSD
-1014 TNPESDADILES
+1014 PESMEELEQ
-1026 GKEYQYMLVAQNM
+1026 GQETRLC
-1039 NEEIPV
+1039 
-1045 DLNIELLVNDLFE
+1045 LNVNNVTENDLKNVNVEFITNDAFE
-1058 VTKIEYFDD
+1058 VTKIETFDD
-1067 SKLDNE
+1067 SKLDDESYEGDVLENTNR
-1073 DYQGEVI
+1073 I
-1080 EGVNKVTISN
+1080 EIKNMSKEMPIFV
-1090 LKDLQN
+1090 
-1096 ILITVKA
+1096 TVKA
-1103 KQGTSNISTAEIYPI
+1103 KNATTVKKGTIYAKV
-1118 LTENNNKI
+1118 TEN
-1126 RANKITKEVKNLS
+1126 KNVVRS
-1139 LSMQINANNMGE
+1139 NAISI
-1151 NVKVGQEID
+1151 NVKAMKLSINLEATNAGESVKPSQEID
-1160 YKINIDNPSTS
+1160 YQINVANEKGAID
-1171 VTATPLL
+1171 
-1178 IQDYISD
+1178 ISD
-1185 LLDINGIELNGKL
+1185 LIIEDYLDNCLEVNSVQLNGKEL
-1198 LTEEEY
+1198 STEEY
-1204 TIDTNWDS
+1204 SLQNS
-1212 EEGGQIVNIPTSL
+1212 EENEGQILTIEGELKS
-1225 NAGENMNIVLK
+1225 GENANILIKTKVNDEVQSYEDTEIVNDAKISVLDTVVASTDK
-1236 TSVNKEVET
+1236 V
-1245 YKDSEIINNAIVE
+1245 
-1258 LDNEPIIKSE
+1258 
-1268 KIVHLLGATVKD
+1268 VHLLGATVKD

-1304 NNQNNNN
+1304 NNQNNSN

-1390 FSKILEGKYL
+1390 FSKISEGKYL
-1400 VVFDYD
+1400 VVFGYD

-1428 EMVNT
+1428 EIINT
-1433 VIEGNEQRV
+1433 VMDGTEQRV

-1509 STVVIEYKIKVKNN
+1509 STVVIEYKVKVKNN

-1632 VKTGAAITYIT
+1632 VKTGVAITYIT

-1652 AVGTYIVSRKVLNKE
+1652 AVGTYIISRKVLNKE

>member
-7 NLVNKVIAII
+7 NLGNKVIAII

-150 RKTNVVL
+150 RKTNVIL

-194 LTSRVL
+194 LTSKIL

-225 NNYPVKNTTI
+225 NNYPAKNTTI
-235 DLTVPENVKDVSV
+235 NLTVPENVKDVSV

-288 SWNKNIQDTFVVT
+288 SWNKNTQDTFVVT

-314 VTINSTISIYDNK
+314 VTINSTISTYDNK
-327 ELKATNNVHINE
+327 ELKATNNVHIKE

-391 TSSYMA
+391 ASSYMA
-397 QDISTKANI
+397 QDKSAKANI

-419 KVFGEDGSIVIKDEK
+419 KVFGEDGSIAVKDEK

-445 GTDENGDIVISYYSG
+445 GTDENGDVVISYYSD
-460 TYGVIF
+460 TYGAIF
-466 ETTKPIALGTVKIRN
+466 EATKPVALGTVRIRN

-496 MLTGIKENIAGN
+496 MFTGIKENIAGN
-508 YNKKEDITSESKIEL
+508 YNKKEDITSESQIEL

-712 INISTINNDGATVKD
+712 INISTINNDGATVKN

-738 DDNLNAKLT
+738 EDNLNAKLT

-770 ADLNESNNG
+770 ADLNASNNG

-785 ASNSK
+785 ALNSK

-821 GAKESYGVTYT
+821 GAKESYDVTYT

-873 KAEKA
+873 KVEKD
-878 STGETITSGE
+878 STGETMTSGE

-905 NVEIK
+905 NVE
-910 NSIPNGLT
+910 
-918 ALKYVKGKVAEDDES
+918 LK
-933 GTYGAAVW
+933 
-941 HFEELN
+941 
-947 TDSVDEIISKI
+947 EIIPAHTIAMELAKQDDGNGIGTPQVYLKELEDKEISKTI
-958 GIGETKTISLYAK
+958 EKIAIGETKK
-971 VNTEITD
+971 VNLYIKADAQEEISE
-978 NQLVINELTVKYKER
+978 VVSNEITVKYKER
-993 EEKRYV
+993 EEKRYI
-999 TTKGKQSNID
+999 TNTIKNSNINL
-1009 VNFEA
+1009 NFSD
-1014 TNPESDADILES
+1014 PESMEELEQ
-1026 GKEYQYMLVAQNM
+1026 GQETRLC
-1039 NEEIPV
+1039 
-1045 DLNIELLVNDLFE
+1045 LNVNNVTENDLKNVNVEFITNDAFE
-1058 VTKIEYFDD
+1058 VTKIETFDD
-1067 SKLDNE
+1067 SKLDDESYEGDVLENTNR
-1073 DYQGEVI
+1073 I
-1080 EGVNKVTISN
+1080 EIKNMSKEMPIFV
-1090 LKDLQN
+1090 
-1096 ILITVKA
+1096 TVKA
-1103 KQGTSNISTAEIYPI
+1103 KNATTVKKGTIYAKV
-1118 LTENNNKI
+1118 TEN
-1126 RANKITKEVKNLS
+1126 KNVVRS
-1139 LSMQINANNMGE
+1139 NAISI
-1151 NVKVGQEID
+1151 NVKAMKLSINLEATNAGESVKPSQEID
-1160 YKINIDNPSTS
+1160 YQINVANEKGAID
-1171 VTATPLL
+1171 
-1178 IQDYISD
+1178 ISD
-1185 LLDINGIELNGKL
+1185 LIIEDYLDNCLEVNSVQLNGKEL
-1198 LTEEEY
+1198 STEEY
-1204 TIDTNWDS
+1204 SLQNS
-1212 EEGGQIVNIPTSL
+1212 EENEGQILTIEGELKS
-1225 NAGENMNIVLK
+1225 GENANILIKTKVNDEVQSYEDTEIVNDAKISVLDTVVASTDK
-1236 TSVNKEVET
+1236 V
-1245 YKDSEIINNAIVE
+1245 
-1258 LDNEPIIKSE
+1258 
-1268 KIVHLLGATVKD
+1268 VHLLGATVKD

-1390 FSKILEGKYL
+1390 FSKISEGKYL
-1400 VVFDYD
+1400 VVFGYD
-1406 TEKYVPTV
+1406 TEKYIPTV

-1428 EMVNT
+1428 EIINT
-1433 VIEGNEQRV
+1433 VMEGTEQRV

-1632 VKTGAAITYIT
+1632 VKTGVAITYIT

-1652 AVGTYIVSRKVLNKE
+1652 AVGTYIISRKVLNKE

>member
-345 SYNVSSEEQAI
+345 SYNVSSEEQVI

-377 DYLDVAENISVKEN
+377 DYLDVADNISVKEN

-445 GTDENGDIVISYYSG
+445 GTDENGDIVISYYSD

-738 DDNLNAKLT
+738 EDNLNAKLT

-770 ADLNESNNG
+770 ADLNASNNG

-785 ASNSK
+785 ALNSK

-821 GAKESYGVTYT
+821 GAKESYDVTYT

-840 TASASTLDLT
+840 TSSASTLDLT

-873 KAEKA
+873 KVEKD

-905 NVEIK
+905 NVE
-910 NSIPNGLT
+910 
-918 ALKYVKGKVAEDDES
+918 LK
-933 GTYGAAVW
+933 
-941 HFEELN
+941 
-947 TDSVDEIISKI
+947 EIIPAHTIAMELAKQDDGNGIGTPQVYLKELEDKEISKTI
-958 GIGETKTISLYAK
+958 EKIAIGETKK
-971 VNTEITD
+971 VNLYIKADAQEEISE
-978 NQLVINELTVKYKER
+978 VVSNEITVKYKER
-993 EEKRYV
+993 EEKRYI
-999 TTKGKQSNID
+999 TNTIKNSNINL
-1009 VNFEA
+1009 NFSD
-1014 TNPESDADILES
+1014 PESMEELEQ
-1026 GKEYQYMLVAQNM
+1026 GQETRLC
-1039 NEEIPV
+1039 
-1045 DLNIELLVNDLFE
+1045 LNVNNVTENDLKNVNVEFITNDAFE
-1058 VTKIEYFDD
+1058 VTKIETFDD
-1067 SKLDNE
+1067 SKLDDESYEGDVLENTNR
-1073 DYQGEVI
+1073 I
-1080 EGVNKVTISN
+1080 EIKNMSKEMPIFV
-1090 LKDLQN
+1090 
-1096 ILITVKA
+1096 TVKA
-1103 KQGTSNISTAEIYPI
+1103 KNATTVKKGTIYAKV
-1118 LTENNNKI
+1118 TEN
-1126 RANKITKEVKNLS
+1126 KNVVRS
-1139 LSMQINANNMGE
+1139 NAISI
-1151 NVKVGQEID
+1151 NVKAMKLSINLEATNAGESVKPSQEID
-1160 YKINIDNPSTS
+1160 YQINVANEKGAID
-1171 VTATPLL
+1171 
-1178 IQDYISD
+1178 ISD
-1185 LLDINGIELNGKL
+1185 LIIEDYLDNCLEVNSVQLNGKEL
-1198 LTEEEY
+1198 STEEY
-1204 TIDTNWDS
+1204 SLQNS
-1212 EEGGQIVNIPTSL
+1212 EENEGQILTIEGELKS
-1225 NAGENMNIVLK
+1225 GENANILIKTKVNDEVQSYEDTEIVNDAKISVLDTVVASTDK
-1236 TSVNKEVET
+1236 V
-1245 YKDSEIINNAIVE
+1245 
-1258 LDNEPIIKSE
+1258 
-1268 KIVHLLGATVKD
+1268 VHLLGATVKD

-1304 NNQNNNN
+1304 NNQNNSN

-1390 FSKILEGKYL
+1390 FSKISEGKYL
-1400 VVFDYD
+1400 VVFGYD

-1428 EMVNT
+1428 EIINT
-1433 VIEGNEQRV
+1433 VMEGTEQRV
-1442 AATDTLEIAN
+1442 AATDTLEIIN

-1632 VKTGAAITYIT
+1632 VKTGVAITYIT

>member
-377 DYLDVAENISVKEN
+377 DYLDVADNISVKEN
-391 TSSYMA
+391 TSSYME
-397 QDISTKANI
+397 QDKSVKANI

-445 GTDENGDIVISYYSG
+445 GTDENGDVVISYYSD

-466 ETTKPIALGTVKIRN
+466 ETTKPIALGTVRIRN

-578 NVQAKCK
+578 NIQAKCK

-602 NENNIIEIDLAGEQ
+602 NENNIIEIDLVGEQ

-770 ADLNESNNG
+770 ADLNASNNG

-785 ASNSK
+785 ALNSK

-821 GAKESYGVTYT
+821 GAKESYDVTYT

-905 NVEIK
+905 NVE
-910 NSIPNGLT
+910 
-918 ALKYVKGKVAEDDES
+918 LK
-933 GTYGAAVW
+933 
-941 HFEELN
+941 
-947 TDSVDEIISKI
+947 EIIPAHTIAMELAKQDDGNGIGTPQVYLKELEDKEISKTI
-958 GIGETKTISLYAK
+958 EKIAIGETKK
-971 VNTEITD
+971 VNLYIKADAQEETSEVVSNEI
-978 NQLVINELTVKYKER
+978 TVKYKER
-993 EEKRYV
+993 EEKRYI
-999 TTKGKQSNID
+999 TNTIKNSNINL
-1009 VNFEA
+1009 NFSD
-1014 TNPESDADILES
+1014 PESMEELEQ
-1026 GKEYQYMLVAQNM
+1026 GQETRLC
-1039 NEEIPV
+1039 
-1045 DLNIELLVNDLFE
+1045 LNVNNVTENDLKNVNVEFITNDAFE
-1058 VTKIEYFDD
+1058 VTKIETFDD
-1067 SKLDNE
+1067 SKLDDESYEGDVLENTNR
-1073 DYQGEVI
+1073 I
-1080 EGVNKVTISN
+1080 EIKNMSKEMPIFV
-1090 LKDLQN
+1090 
-1096 ILITVKA
+1096 TVKA
-1103 KQGTSNISTAEIYPI
+1103 KNATTVKKGTIYAKV
-1118 LTENNNKI
+1118 TEN
-1126 RANKITKEVKNLS
+1126 KNVVRS
-1139 LSMQINANNMGE
+1139 NAISI
-1151 NVKVGQEID
+1151 NVKAMKLSVNLEATNAGESVKPSQEID
-1160 YKINIDNPSTS
+1160 YQINVANEKGAID
-1171 VTATPLL
+1171 
-1178 IQDYISD
+1178 ISD
-1185 LLDINGIELNGKL
+1185 LIIEDYLDNCLEVNSVQLNGKEL
-1198 LTEEEY
+1198 STEEY
-1204 TIDTNWDS
+1204 SLQNS
-1212 EEGGQIVNIPTSL
+1212 EENEGQILTIEGELKS
-1225 NAGENMNIVLK
+1225 GENANILIKTKVNDEVQSYEDTEIVNDAKISVLDTVVASTDK
-1236 TSVNKEVET
+1236 V
-1245 YKDSEIINNAIVE
+1245 
-1258 LDNEPIIKSE
+1258 
-1268 KIVHLLGATVKD
+1268 VHLLGATAKD

-1326 PNNNSNQGEEKTYTI
+1326 PNNNLNQGEEKTYTI

-1390 FSKILEGKYL
+1390 FSKISEGKYL
-1400 VVFDYD
+1400 VVFGYD

-1428 EMVNT
+1428 EIINT
-1433 VIEGNEQRV
+1433 VMEGTEQRV

-1578 VLTKTMT
+1578 ILTKTMT

-1632 VKTGAAITYIT
+1632 VKTGVAITYIT

-1652 AVGTYIVSRKVLNKE
+1652 AVGTYIISRKVLNKE

>member
-288 SWNKNIQDTFVVT
+288 SWNKNTQDTFVVT

-391 TSSYMA
+391 TSSYME
-397 QDISTKANI
+397 QDKSAKANI

-445 GTDENGDIVISYYSG
+445 GTDENGDIVISYYSD

-602 NENNIIEIDLAGEQ
+602 NENNIIEIDLVGEQ

-770 ADLNESNNG
+770 ADLNASNNG

-785 ASNSK
+785 ALNSK

-821 GAKESYGVTYT
+821 GAKESYDVTYT

-905 NVEIK
+905 NVE
-910 NSIPNGLT
+910 
-918 ALKYVKGKVAEDDES
+918 LK
-933 GTYGAAVW
+933 
-941 HFEELN
+941 
-947 TDSVDEIISKI
+947 EIIPAHTIAMELAKQDDGNGIGTPQVYLKELEDKEISKTI
-958 GIGETKTISLYAK
+958 EKIAIGETKK
-971 VNTEITD
+971 VNLYIKADAQEETSEVVSNEI
-978 NQLVINELTVKYKER
+978 TVKYKER
-993 EEKRYV
+993 EEKRYI
-999 TTKGKQSNID
+999 TNTIKNSNINL
-1009 VNFEA
+1009 NFSD
-1014 TNPESDADILES
+1014 PESMEELEQ
-1026 GKEYQYMLVAQNM
+1026 GQETRLC
-1039 NEEIPV
+1039 
-1045 DLNIELLVNDLFE
+1045 LNVNNVTENDLKNVNVEFITNDAFE
-1058 VTKIEYFDD
+1058 VTKIETFDD
-1067 SKLDNE
+1067 SKLDDESYEGDVLENTNK
-1073 DYQGEVI
+1073 I
-1080 EGVNKVTISN
+1080 EIKNMSKEMPIFV
-1090 LKDLQN
+1090 
-1096 ILITVKA
+1096 TVKA
-1103 KQGTSNISTAEIYPI
+1103 KNATTVKKGTIYAKV
-1118 LTENNNKI
+1118 TENKHVVRSNAI
-1126 RANKITKEVKNLS
+1126 SVDVKAMKLSINLGAT
-1139 LSMQINANNMGE
+1139 NAGE
-1151 NVKVGQEID
+1151 SVKPSQEID
-1160 YKINIDNPSTS
+1160 YQINVANEKGAID
-1171 VTATPLL
+1171 
-1178 IQDYISD
+1178 ISD
-1185 LLDINGIELNGKL
+1185 LIIEDYLDNCLEVNSVQLNGKEL
-1198 LTEEEY
+1198 STEEY
-1204 TIDTNWDS
+1204 SLQNS
-1212 EEGGQIVNIPTSL
+1212 EENEGQILTIEGELKS
-1225 NAGENMNIVLK
+1225 GENANILIKTKVNDEVQSYEDTEIVNDAKISVLDTVVASTDK
-1236 TSVNKEVET
+1236 V
-1245 YKDSEIINNAIVE
+1245 
-1258 LDNEPIIKSE
+1258 
-1268 KIVHLLGATVKD
+1268 VHLLGATVKD

-1291 GNNENPSNTNGNQ
+1291 GNNEKPSNTNGNQ

-1390 FSKILEGKYL
+1390 FSKISEGKYL
-1400 VVFDYD
+1400 VVFGYD

-1428 EMVNT
+1428 EIINT
-1433 VIEGNEQRV
+1433 VMEGTEQRV

-1578 VLTKTMT
+1578 ILTKTMT

-1632 VKTGAAITYIT
+1632 VKTGVAITYIT

-1652 AVGTYIVSRKVLNKE
+1652 AVGTYIISRKVLNKE

>member
-7 NLVNKVIAII
+7 NLGNKVIAII

-369 NTTTEINV
+369 NITTEINV

-397 QDISTKANI
+397 QDKSAKANI

-445 GTDENGDIVISYYSG
+445 KIDENGDIVISYYSD

-770 ADLNESNNG
+770 ADLNASNNG

-785 ASNSK
+785 ALNSK

-821 GAKESYGVTYT
+821 GAKESYDVTYT

-873 KAEKA
+873 KVEKD

-905 NVEIK
+905 NVE
-910 NSIPNGLT
+910 
-918 ALKYVKGKVAEDDES
+918 LK
-933 GTYGAAVW
+933 
-941 HFEELN
+941 
-947 TDSVDEIISKI
+947 EIIPAHTIAMELAKQDDGNGIGTPQVYLKELEDKEISKTI
-958 GIGETKTISLYAK
+958 EKIAIGETKK
-971 VNTEITD
+971 VNLYIKADAQEEISE
-978 NQLVINELTVKYKER
+978 VVSNEITVKYKER
-993 EEKRYV
+993 EEKRYI
-999 TTKGKQSNID
+999 TNTIKNSNINL
-1009 VNFEA
+1009 NFSD
-1014 TNPESDADILES
+1014 PESMEELEQ
-1026 GKEYQYMLVAQNM
+1026 GQETRLC
-1039 NEEIPV
+1039 
-1045 DLNIELLVNDLFE
+1045 LNVNNVTENDLKNVNVEFITNDVFE
-1058 VTKIEYFDD
+1058 VTKIETFDD
-1067 SKLDNE
+1067 SKLDDESYEGDVLENTNR
-1073 DYQGEVI
+1073 I
-1080 EGVNKVTISN
+1080 EIKNMSKEMPIFV
-1090 LKDLQN
+1090 
-1096 ILITVKA
+1096 TVKA
-1103 KQGTSNISTAEIYPI
+1103 KNATTVKKGTIYAKV
-1118 LTENNNKI
+1118 TEN
-1126 RANKITKEVKNLS
+1126 KNVVRS
-1139 LSMQINANNMGE
+1139 NAISI
-1151 NVKVGQEID
+1151 NVKAMKLSINLEATNAGESVKPSQEID
-1160 YKINIDNPSTS
+1160 YQINVANEKGAID
-1171 VTATPLL
+1171 
-1178 IQDYISD
+1178 ISD
-1185 LLDINGIELNGKL
+1185 LIIEDYLDNCLEVNSVQLNGKEL
-1198 LTEEEY
+1198 STEEY
-1204 TIDTNWDS
+1204 SLQNS
-1212 EEGGQIVNIPTSL
+1212 EENEGQILTIEGELKS
-1225 NAGENMNIVLK
+1225 GENANILIKTKVNDEVQSYEDTEIVNDAKISVLDTVVASTDK
-1236 TSVNKEVET
+1236 V
-1245 YKDSEIINNAIVE
+1245 
-1258 LDNEPIIKSE
+1258 
-1268 KIVHLLGATVKD
+1268 VHLLGATVKD

-1291 GNNENPSNTNGNQ
+1291 GNNEKPSNTNGNQ
-1304 NNQNNNN
+1304 NNQNNN

-1326 PNNNSNQGEEKTYTI
+1326 PNNNSNQGGEKTYTI

-1390 FSKILEGKYL
+1390 FSKISEGKYL
-1400 VVFDYD
+1400 VVFGYD

-1428 EMVNT
+1428 EIINT
-1433 VIEGNEQRV
+1433 VMEGTEQRV

-1578 VLTKTMT
+1578 ILTKTMT

-1632 VKTGAAITYIT
+1632 VKTGVAITYIT

-1652 AVGTYIVSRKVLNKE
+1652 AVGTYIISRKVLNKE

>member
-445 GTDENGDIVISYYSG
+445 GTDENGDIVISYYSD

-738 DDNLNAKLT
+738 EDNLNAKLT

-770 ADLNESNNG
+770 ADLNASNNG

-785 ASNSK
+785 ALNSK

-821 GAKESYGVTYT
+821 GAKESYDVTYT

-873 KAEKA
+873 KVEKD

-905 NVEIK
+905 NVE
-910 NSIPNGLT
+910 
-918 ALKYVKGKVAEDDES
+918 LK
-933 GTYGAAVW
+933 
-941 HFEELN
+941 
-947 TDSVDEIISKI
+947 EIIPVHTIAMELAKQDDGNGIGTPQVYLKELEDKEISKTI
-958 GIGETKTISLYAK
+958 EKIAIGETKK
-971 VNTEITD
+971 VNLYIKADAQEEISE
-978 NQLVINELTVKYKER
+978 VVSNEITVKYKER
-993 EEKRYV
+993 EEKRYI
-999 TTKGKQSNID
+999 TNTIKNSNINL
-1009 VNFEA
+1009 NFSD
-1014 TNPESDADILES
+1014 PESMEELEQ
-1026 GKEYQYMLVAQNM
+1026 GQETRLC
-1039 NEEIPV
+1039 
-1045 DLNIELLVNDLFE
+1045 LNVNNVTENDLKNVNVEFITNDAFE
-1058 VTKIEYFDD
+1058 VTKIETFDD
-1067 SKLDNE
+1067 SKLDDESYEGDVLENTNR
-1073 DYQGEVI
+1073 I
-1080 EGVNKVTISN
+1080 EIKNMSKEMPIFV
-1090 LKDLQN
+1090 
-1096 ILITVKA
+1096 TVKA
-1103 KQGTSNISTAEIYPI
+1103 KNATTVKKGTIYAKV
-1118 LTENNNKI
+1118 TEN
-1126 RANKITKEVKNLS
+1126 KNVVRS
-1139 LSMQINANNMGE
+1139 NAISI
-1151 NVKVGQEID
+1151 NVKAMKLSINLEATNAGESVKPSQEID
-1160 YKINIDNPSTS
+1160 YQINVANEKGAID
-1171 VTATPLL
+1171 
-1178 IQDYISD
+1178 ISD
-1185 LLDINGIELNGKL
+1185 LIIEDYLDNCLEVNSVQLNGKEL
-1198 LTEEEY
+1198 STEEY
-1204 TIDTNWDS
+1204 SLQNS
-1212 EEGGQIVNIPTSL
+1212 EENEGQILTIEGELKS
-1225 NAGENMNIVLK
+1225 GENANILIKTKVNDEVQSYEDTEIVNDAKISVLDTVVASTDK
-1236 TSVNKEVET
+1236 V
-1245 YKDSEIINNAIVE
+1245 
-1258 LDNEPIIKSE
+1258 
-1268 KIVHLLGATVKD
+1268 VHLLGATVKD

-1390 FSKILEGKYL
+1390 FSKISEGKYL
-1400 VVFDYD
+1400 VVFGYD
-1406 TEKYVPTV
+1406 TEKYIPTV

-1428 EMVNT
+1428 EIINT
-1433 VIEGNEQRV
+1433 VMEGTEQRV

-1509 STVVIEYKIKVKNN
+1509 STVVIEYKVKVKNN

-1632 VKTGAAITYIT
+1632 VKTGVAITYIT

-1652 AVGTYIVSRKVLNKE
+1652 AVGTYIISRKVLNKE

>member
-7 NLVNKVIAII
+7 NLGNKVIAII

-150 RKTNVVL
+150 RKTNVIL

-194 LTSRVL
+194 LTSKIL

-225 NNYPVKNTTI
+225 NNYPAKNTTI
-235 DLTVPENVKDVSV
+235 NLTVPENVKDVSV

-288 SWNKNIQDTFVVT
+288 SWNKNTQDTFVVT

-327 ELKATNNVHINE
+327 ELKATNNVHIKE

-391 TSSYMA
+391 ASSYMA
-397 QDISTKANI
+397 QDKSAKANI

-419 KVFGEDGSIVIKDEK
+419 KVFGEDGSIAVKDEK

-445 GTDENGDIVISYYSG
+445 GTDENGDVVISYYSD
-460 TYGVIF
+460 TYGAIF
-466 ETTKPIALGTVKIRN
+466 EATKPVALGTVRIRN

-496 MLTGIKENIAGN
+496 MFTGIKENIAGN
-508 YNKKEDITSESKIEL
+508 YNKKEDITSESQIEL

-738 DDNLNAKLT
+738 EDNLNAKLT

-785 ASNSK
+785 ALNSK

-821 GAKESYGVTYT
+821 GAKESYDVTYT

-873 KAEKA
+873 KVEKD

-905 NVEIK
+905 NVE
-910 NSIPNGLT
+910 
-918 ALKYVKGKVAEDDES
+918 LK
-933 GTYGAAVW
+933 
-941 HFEELN
+941 
-947 TDSVDEIISKI
+947 EIIPAHTIAMELAKQDDGNGIGTPQVYFKELEDKEISKTI
-958 GIGETKTISLYAK
+958 EKIAIGETKK
-971 VNTEITD
+971 VNLYIKADAQEEISE
-978 NQLVINELTVKYKER
+978 VVSNEITVKYKER
-993 EEKRYV
+993 EEKRYI
-999 TTKGKQSNID
+999 TNTIKNSNINL
-1009 VNFEA
+1009 NFSD
-1014 TNPESDADILES
+1014 PESMEELEQ
-1026 GKEYQYMLVAQNM
+1026 GQETRLC
-1039 NEEIPV
+1039 
-1045 DLNIELLVNDLFE
+1045 LNVNNVTENDLKNVNVEFITNDAFE
-1058 VTKIEYFDD
+1058 VTKIETFDD
-1067 SKLDNE
+1067 SKLDDESYEGDVLENTNR
-1073 DYQGEVI
+1073 I
-1080 EGVNKVTISN
+1080 EIKNMSKEMPIFV
-1090 LKDLQN
+1090 
-1096 ILITVKA
+1096 TVKA
-1103 KQGTSNISTAEIYPI
+1103 KNATTVKKGTIYAKV
-1118 LTENNNKI
+1118 TEN
-1126 RANKITKEVKNLS
+1126 KNVVRS
-1139 LSMQINANNMGE
+1139 NAISI
-1151 NVKVGQEID
+1151 NVKAMKLSINLEATNAGESVKPSQEID
-1160 YKINIDNPSTS
+1160 YQINVANEKGAID
-1171 VTATPLL
+1171 
-1178 IQDYISD
+1178 ISD
-1185 LLDINGIELNGKL
+1185 LIIEDYLDNCLEVNSVQLNGKEL
-1198 LTEEEY
+1198 STEEY
-1204 TIDTNWDS
+1204 SLQNS
-1212 EEGGQIVNIPTSL
+1212 EENEGQILTIEGELKS
-1225 NAGENMNIVLK
+1225 GENANILIKTKVNDEVQSYEDTEIVNDAKISVLDTVVASTDK
-1236 TSVNKEVET
+1236 V
-1245 YKDSEIINNAIVE
+1245 
-1258 LDNEPIIKSE
+1258 
-1268 KIVHLLGATVKD
+1268 VHLLGATVKD

-1390 FSKILEGKYL
+1390 FSKISEGKYL
-1400 VVFDYD
+1400 VVFGYD
-1406 TEKYVPTV
+1406 TEKYIPTV

-1428 EMVNT
+1428 EIINT
-1433 VIEGNEQRV
+1433 VMEGTEQRV

-1509 STVVIEYKIKVKNN
+1509 STVVIEYKVKVKNN

-1632 VKTGAAITYIT
+1632 VKTGVAITYIT

-1652 AVGTYIVSRKVLNKE
+1652 AVGTYIISRKVLNKE

>member
-345 SYNVSSEEQAI
+345 SYNVSSEEQVI

-445 GTDENGDIVISYYSG
+445 GTDENGDIVISYYSD

-738 DDNLNAKLT
+738 EDNLNAKLT

-770 ADLNESNNG
+770 ADLNASNNG

-785 ASNSK
+785 ALNSK

-821 GAKESYGVTYT
+821 GAKESYDVTYT

-873 KAEKA
+873 KVEKD

-905 NVEIK
+905 NVE
-910 NSIPNGLT
+910 
-918 ALKYVKGKVAEDDES
+918 LK
-933 GTYGAAVW
+933 
-941 HFEELN
+941 
-947 TDSVDEIISKI
+947 EIIPAHTIAMELAKQDDGNGIGTPQVYLKELEDKEISKTI
-958 GIGETKTISLYAK
+958 EKIAIGETKK
-971 VNTEITD
+971 VNLYIKADAQEEISE
-978 NQLVINELTVKYKER
+978 VVSNEITVKYKER
-993 EEKRYV
+993 EEKRYI
-999 TTKGKQSNID
+999 TNTIKNSNINL
-1009 VNFEA
+1009 NFSD
-1014 TNPESDADILES
+1014 PESMEELEQ
-1026 GKEYQYMLVAQNM
+1026 GQETRLC
-1039 NEEIPV
+1039 
-1045 DLNIELLVNDLFE
+1045 LNVNNVTENDLKNVNVEFITNDAFE
-1058 VTKIEYFDD
+1058 VTKIETFDD
-1067 SKLDNE
+1067 SKLDDESYEGDVLENTNR
-1073 DYQGEVI
+1073 I
-1080 EGVNKVTISN
+1080 EIKNMSKEMPIFV
-1090 LKDLQN
+1090 
-1096 ILITVKA
+1096 TVKA
-1103 KQGTSNISTAEIYPI
+1103 KNATTVKKGTIYAKV
-1118 LTENNNKI
+1118 TEN
-1126 RANKITKEVKNLS
+1126 KNVVRS
-1139 LSMQINANNMGE
+1139 NAISI
-1151 NVKVGQEID
+1151 NVKAMKLSINLEATNAGESVKPSQEID
-1160 YKINIDNPSTS
+1160 YQINVANEKGAID
-1171 VTATPLL
+1171 
-1178 IQDYISD
+1178 ISD
-1185 LLDINGIELNGKL
+1185 LIIEDYLDNCLEVNSVQLNGKEL
-1198 LTEEEY
+1198 STEEY
-1204 TIDTNWDS
+1204 SLQNS
-1212 EEGGQIVNIPTSL
+1212 EENEGQILTIEGELKS
-1225 NAGENMNIVLK
+1225 GENANILIKTKVNDEVQSYEDTEIVNDAKISVLD
-1236 TSVNKEVET
+1236 TVVAST
-1245 YKDSEIINNAIVE
+1245 YKV
-1258 LDNEPIIKSE
+1258 
-1268 KIVHLLGATVKD
+1268 VHLLGATVKD

-1304 NNQNNNN
+1304 NNQNNSN

-1390 FSKILEGKYL
+1390 FSKISEGKYL
-1400 VVFDYD
+1400 VVFGYD
-1406 TEKYVPTV
+1406 TEKYIPTV

-1428 EMVNT
+1428 EIINT
-1433 VIEGNEQRV
+1433 VMDGTEQRV

-1509 STVVIEYKIKVKNN
+1509 STVVIEYKVKVKNN

-1632 VKTGAAITYIT
+1632 VKTGVAITYIT

-1652 AVGTYIVSRKVLNKE
+1652 AVGTYIISRKVLNKE

>member
-445 GTDENGDIVISYYSG
+445 GTDENGDIVISYYSD

-738 DDNLNAKLT
+738 EDNLNAKLT

-770 ADLNESNNG
+770 ADLNASNNG

-785 ASNSK
+785 ALNSK

-821 GAKESYGVTYT
+821 GAKESYDVTYT

-873 KAEKA
+873 KVEKD

-905 NVEIK
+905 NVE
-910 NSIPNGLT
+910 
-918 ALKYVKGKVAEDDES
+918 LK
-933 GTYGAAVW
+933 
-941 HFEELN
+941 
-947 TDSVDEIISKI
+947 EIIPAHTIAMELAKQDDGNGIGTPQVYLKELEDKEISKTI
-958 GIGETKTISLYAK
+958 EKIAIGETKK
-971 VNTEITD
+971 VNLYIKADAQEEISE
-978 NQLVINELTVKYKER
+978 VVSNEITVKYKER
-993 EEKRYV
+993 EEKRYI
-999 TTKGKQSNID
+999 TNTIKNSNINL
-1009 VNFEA
+1009 NFSD
-1014 TNPESDADILES
+1014 PESMEELEQ
-1026 GKEYQYMLVAQNM
+1026 GQETRLC
-1039 NEEIPV
+1039 
-1045 DLNIELLVNDLFE
+1045 LNVNNVTENDLKNVNVEFITNDAFE
-1058 VTKIEYFDD
+1058 VTKIETFDD
-1067 SKLDNE
+1067 SKLDDESYEGDVLENTNR
-1073 DYQGEVI
+1073 I
-1080 EGVNKVTISN
+1080 EIKNMSKEMPIFV
-1090 LKDLQN
+1090 
-1096 ILITVKA
+1096 TVKA
-1103 KQGTSNISTAEIYPI
+1103 KNATTVKKGTIYAKV
-1118 LTENNNKI
+1118 TEN
-1126 RANKITKEVKNLS
+1126 KNVVRS
-1139 LSMQINANNMGE
+1139 NAISI
-1151 NVKVGQEID
+1151 NVKAMKLSINLEATNAGESVKPSQEID
-1160 YKINIDNPSTS
+1160 YQINVANEKGAID
-1171 VTATPLL
+1171 
-1178 IQDYISD
+1178 ISD
-1185 LLDINGIELNGKL
+1185 LIIEDYLDNCLEVNSVQLNGKEL
-1198 LTEEEY
+1198 STEEY
-1204 TIDTNWDS
+1204 SLQNS
-1212 EEGGQIVNIPTSL
+1212 EENEGQILTIEGELKS
-1225 NAGENMNIVLK
+1225 GENANILIKTKVNDEVQSYEDTEIVNDAKISVLDTVVASTDK
-1236 TSVNKEVET
+1236 V
-1245 YKDSEIINNAIVE
+1245 
-1258 LDNEPIIKSE
+1258 
-1268 KIVHLLGATVKD
+1268 VHLLGATVKD

-1304 NNQNNNN
+1304 NNQNNSN

-1390 FSKILEGKYL
+1390 FSKISEGKYL
-1400 VVFDYD
+1400 VVFGYD

-1428 EMVNT
+1428 EIINT
-1433 VIEGNEQRV
+1433 VMDGTEQRV

-1509 STVVIEYKIKVKNN
+1509 STVVIEYKVKVKNN

-1632 VKTGAAITYIT
+1632 VKTGVAITYIT

-1652 AVGTYIVSRKVLNKE
+1652 AVGTYIISRKVLNKE

>member
-345 SYNVSSEEQAI
+345 SYNVSSEEQSI

-445 GTDENGDIVISYYSG
+445 GTDENGDIVISYYSD

-738 DDNLNAKLT
+738 EDNLNAKLT

-770 ADLNESNNG
+770 ADLNASNNG

-785 ASNSK
+785 ALNSK

-821 GAKESYGVTYT
+821 GAKESYDVTYT

-873 KAEKA
+873 KVEKD

-905 NVEIK
+905 NVE
-910 NSIPNGLT
+910 
-918 ALKYVKGKVAEDDES
+918 LK
-933 GTYGAAVW
+933 
-941 HFEELN
+941 
-947 TDSVDEIISKI
+947 EIIPAHTIAMELAKQDDGNGIGTPQVYLKELEDKEISKTI
-958 GIGETKTISLYAK
+958 EKIAIGETKK
-971 VNTEITD
+971 VNLYIKADAQEEISE
-978 NQLVINELTVKYKER
+978 VVSNEITVKYKER
-993 EEKRYV
+993 EEKRYI
-999 TTKGKQSNID
+999 TNTIKNSNINL
-1009 VNFEA
+1009 NFSD
-1014 TNPESDADILES
+1014 PESMEELEQ
-1026 GKEYQYMLVAQNM
+1026 GQETRLC
-1039 NEEIPV
+1039 
-1045 DLNIELLVNDLFE
+1045 LNVNNVTENDLKNVNVEFITNDAFE
-1058 VTKIEYFDD
+1058 VTKIETFDD
-1067 SKLDNE
+1067 SKLDDESYEGDVLENTNR
-1073 DYQGEVI
+1073 I
-1080 EGVNKVTISN
+1080 EIKNMSKEMPIFV
-1090 LKDLQN
+1090 
-1096 ILITVKA
+1096 TVKA
-1103 KQGTSNISTAEIYPI
+1103 KNATTVKKGTIYAKV
-1118 LTENNNKI
+1118 TEN
-1126 RANKITKEVKNLS
+1126 KNVVRS
-1139 LSMQINANNMGE
+1139 NAISI
-1151 NVKVGQEID
+1151 NVKAMKLSINLEATNAGESVKPSQEID
-1160 YKINIDNPSTS
+1160 YQINVANEKGAID
-1171 VTATPLL
+1171 
-1178 IQDYISD
+1178 ISD
-1185 LLDINGIELNGKL
+1185 LIIEDYLDNCLEVNSVQLNGKEL
-1198 LTEEEY
+1198 STEEY
-1204 TIDTNWDS
+1204 SLQNS
-1212 EEGGQIVNIPTSL
+1212 EENEGQILTIEGELKS
-1225 NAGENMNIVLK
+1225 GENANILIKTKVNDEVQSYEDTEIVNDAKISVLDTVVASTDK
-1236 TSVNKEVET
+1236 V
-1245 YKDSEIINNAIVE
+1245 
-1258 LDNEPIIKSE
+1258 
-1268 KIVHLLGATVKD
+1268 VHLLGATVKD

-1291 GNNENPSNTNGNQ
+1291 GNNEKPSNTNGNQ

-1390 FSKILEGKYL
+1390 FSKISEGKYL
-1400 VVFDYD
+1400 VVFGYD

-1428 EMVNT
+1428 EIINT
-1433 VIEGNEQRV
+1433 VMEGTEQRV

-1553 EEGNLHTTSLANT
+1553 EEGNLHTTSLANI

-1578 VLTKTMT
+1578 ILTKTMT

-1632 VKTGAAITYIT
+1632 VKTGVAITYIT

-1652 AVGTYIVSRKVLNKE
+1652 AVGTYIISRKVLNKE